1 MNDRITKIE
10 DVMGAGANPST
21 PHHEQDHAS
30 PSALVRHSCMLAGD
44 GALTADC
51 AAHILAAGH
60 SLEAIL
66 SSDER
71 LRAWAAR
78 HGVPCAASAEA
89 LDAALATRGIDW
101 LFTVDSEPALP
112 AALLE
117 RVRRGRFAYRHAPPS
132 SRADAAPH
140 AIASALLAR
149 QTHHAAGWHAVDAR
163 GQAGPAAI
171 SCPVAIDAEDTTRS
185 LTLKCE
191 QAAKAGFVELLAALD
206 RGTLPA
212 FAESPHES
220 PQQPRDDVPAAPGRL
235 PAGAYLDWRDS
246 AQALCTLVRAL
257 DFGEHR
263 PNPLGCAKLLLGD
276 GQSVR
281 LSRIERLDR
290 RSGLPAGSLVALRED
305 GWQVASGSEDLL
317 IGGFTTLEGEPRLPQ
332 ALADEAGLSEGARLA
347 SLSEAQTSALLE
359 TRQALAD
366 REAFWAARLARRAAL
381 QLPFERAASH
391 AAPQWT
397 ASRWQAWLADRASP
411 PRTGE
416 LLALFAVYLAR
427 LTGESTLQLGWR
439 AAHEPAALRTLGYLA
454 PIVPIELSIDAA
466 QTWSSV
472 LSNVAAE
479 LAQLGRNPGFA
490 RDLVNR
496 YPELRSPASANS
508 ADRWT
513 IGLHLL
519 DQDAE
524 PDESTVDAG
533 VAGTLLTLQVR
544 ADGAF
549 RWIHD
554 ADRLDAEQIERMSTH
569 LRELAQS
576 LSDANGADMPVGQA
590 RLLPEAERALLLHEW
605 NATSTPYPE
614 DVCLHQQFEQQV
626 ERTPDAVALV
636 FEEQTLSYAQ
646 LNARANQLAHEL
658 IALGVQPDSRVGI
671 CLQRSSAMV
680 VGLLA
685 ILKAGGAYV
694 PLDPAY
700 PGERLAHILIDAD
713 PGIVLVDTTGR
724 AALGQ
729 DALDG
734 RRLLDPNAPLPER
747 PTSNPVV
754 PGLTSRH
761 LAYVIYTSGSTGKP
775 KGAQNE
781 HRALVNR
788 LDWMQRAYAL
798 DASDR
803 VLQKTPFGFDVS
815 VWEFFWT
822 LLNGATLV
830 VAAPGI
836 QGDPE
841 ALIALIDRQRI
852 TTAHFVPSMLNIFL
866 GTEGVQA
873 CTSLQR
879 LVCSGEAL
887 PVAAIRRCQALLPAA
902 RIHNLYGPTEAAID
916 VTAWTCP
923 PDYAGSTVPIGRP
936 IANTRIYLLD
946 EHGQPVPL
954 GAVGELH
961 IGGVGVARGYL
972 NRPELTAERFVR
984 DPFASDVEAR
994 MYRTGDLARYLPDG
1008 NIEYLGRNDFQV
1020 KIRGFRIE
1028 LGEIEARLAEY
1039 PAVREAV
1046 VLALGE
1052 GADKRLVA
1060 YVVAEHDEQL
1070 IGAIRDH
1077 LAALLPDYMVPTAF
1091 VRLDALPLSPNGKLD
1106 RRALPAPD
1114 SSALARQVYEAPQG
1128 EIECA
1133 LAEIWAELLG
1143 VERVGR
1149 HDSFFALGGHSL
1161 LAVRLTE
1168 QLRQRGLGLAVR
1180 DLFQTS
1186 DLSALARRLEQ
1197 QRGQSREI
1205 QVPDNLITRET
1216 QAITPELLPLV
1227 SLTQPEID
1235 HLVQQVPGGVSAIQ
1249 DIYALS
1255 PLQDG
1260 ILFHHLLATR
1270 GDPYLLIRQVAFAS
1284 REHLDRYLDAV
1295 QQVIAR
1301 HDILRT
1307 AFFWEGLSRPAQVVL
1322 REAPL
1327 ILTELAFDPVD
1338 GPVAE
1343 QLARHF
1349 DPREHR
1355 IDLGQAPLL
1364 RFAAAPDEQGRW
1376 LLIELL
1382 HHLVGDHSTVEILHR
1397 EVRAILAGSA
1407 ARLLPAQP
1415 FRNAIAQARLG
1426 VSQQE
1431 HENFFRAML
1440 ADVDE
1445 PTLPFG
1451 LTEVHLD
1458 GSRLNEAHHTL
1469 PSSLNDRLR
1478 AQARRLGV
1486 SLASLCHLAWA
1497 QVLARAS
1504 GQDRVVFGTVMFGRM
1519 QAGEGA
1525 DQAMGLYINTL
1536 PLRMDLGE
1544 TGVEQAVRDTHAL
1557 LASLID
1563 HEHASLALAQQCSGV
1578 PAGSPLF
1585 SALLNYVHSTVS
1597 VNEDDQA
1604 IGLEFLSVQERSNYP
1619 FSMSVED
1626 FGHALVLIAQLVDP
1640 FDAKRLCAYFEQA
1653 LVSVVEALDGRPSM
1667 PVRQLEILPPEEREL
1682 LLHTW
1687 NATEQAYPAE
1697 LCLHHQFELHAEHT
1711 PDAIALVFED
1721 RAISYA
1727 QLNAQANRL
1736 AHELIALGVQP
1747 DARVALCVERSPALV
1762 IGLLAI
1768 LKAGGA
1774 YLPLD
1779 PAYPPE
1785 RLAYI
1790 LADADPAIVLADAAG
1805 RAALG
1810 HAALDGRRLLDPD
1823 TLPERPASNPVV
1835 PGLTSRHLA
1844 YVIYTSGSTGKPKG
1858 VMVEH
1863 RGTLNL
1869 AQLQRQNFA
1878 ILPSSRIL
1886 QFASCAFDAS
1896 VWEVVM
1902 ALGCGATLYLP
1913 FTALLKDRAALLR
1926 YLAQHRI
1933 THATLP
1939 PALLQGDSAVL
1950 DPELALTLILAG
1962 EAPGPGLFQALAG
1975 HHVVFN
1981 AYGPTESTVCATLWR
1996 CPPGFTGE
2004 TIPIGKPIANTRIYL
2019 LDAHGQ
2025 PVPLG
2030 AVGELHI
2037 GGDGLARGYLN
2048 RPELT
2053 AERFLDDPFDPR
2065 PGARMYRSG
2074 DLARYLPDGN
2084 IVFLGR
2090 NDHQVKIRGFRIELG
2105 EIEARL
2111 AAHPA
2116 VREAV
2121 VLALGEGADKRLVA
2135 YVVAE
2140 HDEQLIGAIR
2150 DHLAAQLP
2158 DYMVPTAFVRLD
2170 ALPLTPNGKLDRRAL
2185 PAPDQSALFRQA
2197 YEAPQGEIESALAE
2211 IWATLLDIERVG
2223 RHDSFFALGGHSLLA
2238 VQLISRIAALGVE
2251 LPLASLFA
2259 SPTLAG
2265 LSSVIA
2271 DRGHQGAIALPP
2283 ITPLARE
2290 GELALSFSQQRLWF
2304 LAQLDGV
2311 SATYHMPLALRL
2323 QGRLDQAAWQRALDT
2338 LLDRH
2343 EALRSVFVTVQG
2355 QPRVRLL
2362 PVGTALP
2369 VTHHDLRGAA
2379 DARQQLQAISSQEVH
2394 AGFDL
2399 EQGPLIRARLIRLS
2413 EDEHAFLLTQHHIVS
2428 DGWSLD
2434 VLLGELQ
2441 ALYHAYLHGRPD
2453 PLAPLAIQ
2461 YPDYA
2466 AWQRQWLTGERL
2478 QAQVDYWRDTL
2489 ADAPVL
2495 LDLPTDRPRPAQQSF
2510 VGAHVPVRFDAE
2522 LTQALRRLAQ
2532 THGVTPYMIVMAAWA
2547 AVLARLSGQQDIV
2560 IGTPSANRNRQEVEP
2575 LIGFFVNTLALRLDL
2590 SGAPDAATLLAR
2602 VRQAALAAQDHQDLP
2617 FEQVVEIVNP
2627 PRNLGH
2633 APLFQVMF
2641 AWQSRQGASLDLPG
2655 LEATPLPLAY
2665 DAVNFDLEL
2674 ALEESGHDITG
2685 TLNYSTAL
2693 FEQDTI
2699 ERQLV
2704 YLRAML
2710 LAMVR
2715 DEARAVDSFDI
2726 LPPEERELL
2735 HTWNATEQAYP
2746 AELCLHHQFELHAEH
2761 TPDAIALV
2769 FEDRAISYAQL
2780 NAQANRLAHE
2790 LIALGVQP
2798 DARVALC
2805 VERSPALVIGL
2816 LAILKAGGAYLP
2828 LDPAYPPERL
2838 AYILADADP
2847 AIVLAD
2853 AAGRAA
2859 LGHAALDGRR
2869 LLDPDTLPERPASN
2883 PVVPG
2888 LTSRHLAYVI
2898 YTSGSTGKPKG
2909 VMVEH
2914 RGTLNLAQLQR
2925 QNFAILPSSRILQF
2939 ASCAFDASVWEVV
2952 MALGCG
2958 ATLYLPFTALLKD
2971 RAALL
2976 RYLAQHRITH
2986 ATLPPA
2992 LLQGDSAVLDPEL
3005 ALTLILAGEAPGPG
3019 LFQALAGHHVV
3030 FNAYGPTESTVCA
3043 TLWRC
3048 PPGFTG
3054 ETIPIGKPIANTR
3067 IYLLDAHGQPVPLG
3081 AVGELHIGGDGLARG
3096 YLNRPELTA
3105 ERFLDDPFD
3114 PRPGA
3119 RMYRSGDLAR
3129 YLPDGNIVFLGRND
3143 HQVKIRGFRIEL
3155 GEIEARLAAHPA
3167 VREAVVLALGE
3178 GADKRLVAYVVAEHD
3193 EQLIGAIRDHL
3204 AAQLPDYMVP
3214 TAFVRLDALPL
3225 TPNGKLDRRALPA
3238 PDQSALFRQAY
3249 EAPQGEIESALAEI
3263 WATLLDIERVGRHDS
3278 FFALGGHSLLAVQLT
3293 ERLRQR
3299 GLSLAVRDLF
3309 QAPVLSALAQ
3319 RLEQQRGQSREIQ
3332 VPDNLITRDTEA
3344 ITPELLPLI
3353 SLTQP
3358 EIDHLVQQ
3366 VPGGVSAIQDIYALS
3381 PLQDGILFHHLLATR
3396 GDPYLLILQV
3406 AFASREHLDRYLDAV
3421 QLVIARHDV
3430 LRTAFVWE
3438 GLSRPAQVV
3447 WRDAPLAFT
3456 ELSLDP
3462 ADGPVAE
3469 QLARRFDPREHRI
3482 DLGQAPLL
3490 RFAAARDEQ
3499 GRWLLVE
3506 LLHHLIGDHS
3516 TMEILHREVQAILAG
3531 RADQLSP
3538 PQPFR
3543 NLVAQAHLGVSQQ
3556 EHEAFFRAMLADVEE
3571 PTLPFGLTEVHL
3583 DGSRVIE
3590 AQRMLPQALNDRL
3603 RAQARR
3609 LGVSLASLC
3618 HLAWA
3623 QVLARASG
3631 QDRVVFGTVLFGRMQ
3646 GGAGADQAMGLFI
3659 NTLPLRVDLDD
3670 TGVEQAVHDTH
3681 ALLASLLDHEHAS
3694 LALAQR
3700 CSGVPAGS
3708 PLFSALLN
3716 YRHNVVAVEQENAE
3730 SGIDFLHG
3738 EERTNYPLT
3747 LAVEDFG
3754 NALGVTTQVVDRLDA
3769 ERVGNYL
3776 VQALESLAEALDR
3789 TPALPVRQLEILPPE
3804 ERALLLDAW
3813 NPGRDTPAE
3822 ASCVHRHIERQAERT
3837 PDAAALVFEEQ
3848 TLSYAQLNA
3857 QANQLAHELIALGV
3871 RPDSRVALCVERS
3884 IAMVVGLLAVLKA
3897 GGAYVPLDPAYP
3909 GERLAHILADADP
3922 DIVLVDAAG
3931 RAALGE
3937 AALAGRRQLDPNAL
3951 PDRPATNPV
3960 VPGLTSRHLAYVIY
3974 TSGSTGTPKGV
3985 MVEHRGLANL
3995 MSWYLGEVGLGAED
4009 TVLIV
4014 TSHNFDLTQKNLL
4027 GPLMVG
4033 GSLHLARPRFEP
4045 ASILAQIRGEG
4056 IDHLNLSPSAF
4067 HALIDA
4073 DTGHDLARLRRVVL
4087 GGEPI
4092 QAAKLAGI
4100 AAPRPVFVNSYGP
4113 TECSD
4118 VAGWHVLSPELETY
4132 HDAPVPLGKP
4142 IPHARI
4148 HLLDAHGRLV
4158 PLGVP
4163 GELCIGGVGVA
4174 RGYLNRPELTAER
4187 FVRDPFASD
4196 VEARMY
4202 RTGDLARYLPDGNLE
4217 YLGRNDFQ
4225 VKIRGFRIELGE
4237 IEARLAEYPAVR
4249 EAVVLA
4255 LGEGADKRLVA
4266 YVVAEHDEQLI
4277 GAIRDHL
4284 AALLPDYMVPT
4295 AFVRLDALPLSPNG
4309 KLDRRALPAPD
4320 SSALARQ
4327 VYEAPQGEIECA
4339 LAEIWAELLGVERVG
4354 RHDSFFALGG
4364 HSLLAVR
4371 LTEQLR
4377 QRGLGLA
4384 VRDLFQTS
4392 DLSALAQRLEQQ
4404 RGQSREIQVPDNLIT
4419 RETQAITP
4427 ELLPLVSLTQPEIDH
4442 LVQQVPGGVSAIQ
4455 DIYALSPLQD
4465 GILFHHLLATRGDP
4479 YLLIRQV
4486 AFASREHLDRY
4497 LDAVQQVIARH
4508 DILRTAFFWEGLSRP
4523 AQVVLREAPLIL
4535 TELAFDPVDGPVA
4548 EQLARHFDPREHRID
4563 LGQAPLLRFAAARD
4577 EQGRWLL
4584 IELLH
4589 HLVGDHSTTE
4599 ILHREVQ
4606 AILAQRTAQLPSPK
4620 PFRNLVAQAHLGVS
4634 RQEHETFFRAMLADV
4649 EEPTLPFGLT
4659 EVHLDGSRVI
4669 EAHRM
4674 LPQALNDRLRM
4685 QARRLGVSLAS
4696 LCHLAWAQVLA
4707 RASGQDRVVFGTV
4720 MFGRMQGGAGADQA
4734 MGLFINTLPL
4744 RMDLGE
4750 TGVEQA
4756 VRHTHTL
4763 LASLIDHEHASL
4775 ALAQQCSG
4783 VPAGSPLFSALLN
4796 YRHNVVAVDQEN
4808 ADSGIEFLHA
4818 EERTNYPL
4826 TLSVE
4831 DFGDS
4836 LGLTA
4841 QVVDTLDAA
4850 RVNAYLAQAL
4860 ASLAD
4865 ALDETPALP
4874 VRQLEILPPE
4884 ERALL
4889 LNNWNEAARRFA
4901 SDRCSHQQFERQAER
4916 TPDAVALVFEEQT
4929 LSYAQLNARANR
4941 LAHELIA
4948 LGVQPDTRI
4957 ALSVERSPAIVIGLL
4972 AILKAGGAYVPLD
4985 PVYPGE
4991 RLAHILA
4998 DADPAIVLADAAGRA
5013 ALGEAALAGRH
5024 VLDPNAL
5031 PERPAG
5037 NPSVPGLAS
5046 HHLAYVIYTSGSTGK
5061 PKGVMVEHRQV
5072 ERLFDATAH
5081 WYRFDERDVWCLF
5094 HSFAFDFSVW
5104 EIWGALRHGGT
5115 LLIVPHPV
5123 ARSPEAFHRLVCR
5136 HGVTVLN
5143 QTPSAFKTFI
5153 AAARQ
5158 NPLPDR
5164 LRYVVFGGE
5173 ALEPSILQSW
5183 YAGRDANPPQLV
5195 NMYGITE
5202 TTVHVTYR
5210 ALGPS
5215 DAQQGG
5221 SPIGRPIPDL
5231 RLYLLDAHRQ
5241 PVPLGAVGELHVGGD
5256 GVARGYLNRPE
5267 LNAERFLDDPFVGQA
5282 DARMYRTGDLAR
5294 YLPDGSLVFL
5304 GRNDHQVKIRGFRIE
5319 LGEIEARLAAHPAV
5333 REAVVLALG
5342 EAADKRLVAYVVAG
5356 HDPLLAGALRDH
5368 LAAQLPDYMVP
5379 AAFVRLDALPLTP
5392 NGKLDSRA
5400 LPAPDQA
5407 ALASQAYEAPEGET
5421 ECALAAIWAELLE
5434 VERVGRHDS
5443 FFALGGHSLL
5453 AVRLIEELRKAF
5465 GVKFHLATL
5474 YQQPLLAQLADAL
5487 ISLQIAQYADGD
5499 IEDLEQE
5506 LGSLS
5511 DDDLLKILSAGT

>member
-466 QTWSSV
+466 QTWSPV

-490 RDLVNR
+490 RDLVDR

-554 ADRLDAEQIERMSTH
+554 ANRLDAEQIERMSTH

-734 RRLLDPNAPLPER
+734 RRLLDPDAPLPER

-879 LVCSGEAL
+879 VICSGEAL

-984 DPFASDVEAR
+984 DPFAGHADAR

-1060 YVVAEHDEQL
+1060 YVVAEHDESL

-1077 LAALLPDYMVPTAF
+1077 LAAQLPDYMVPTAF

-1186 DLSALARRLEQ
+1186 DLSALAQRLEQ

-1364 RFAAAPDEQGRW
+1364 RFAAAPDEQDRW

-1711 PDAIALVFED
+1711 PDAVALVFED

-1736 AHELIALGVQP
+1736 AHELIALGVRP
-1747 DARVALCVERSPALV
+1747 DSRVALCVERSPAIV

-1869 AQLQRQNFA
+1869 AQFQRQNFT

-1926 YLAQHRI
+1926 YLEQHRI

-2111 AAHPA
+2111 AAHSA

-2121 VLALGEGADKRLVA
+2121 VLA
-2135 YVVAE
+2135 
-2140 HDEQLIGAIR
+2140 I
-2150 DHLAAQLP
+2150 
-2158 DYMVPTAFVRLD
+2158 
-2170 ALPLTPNGKLDRRAL
+2170 
-2185 PAPDQSALFRQA
+2185 
-2197 YEAPQGEIESALAE
+2197 
-2211 IWATLLDIERVG
+2211 
-2223 RHDSFFALGGHSLLA
+2223 
-2238 VQLISRIAALGVE
+2238 
-2251 LPLASLFA
+2251 
-2259 SPTLAG
+2259 
-2265 LSSVIA
+2265 
-2271 DRGHQGAIALPP
+2271 
-2283 ITPLARE
+2283 
-2290 GELALSFSQQRLWF
+2290 
-2304 LAQLDGV
+2304 
-2311 SATYHMPLALRL
+2311 
-2323 QGRLDQAAWQRALDT
+2323 
-2338 LLDRH
+2338 
-2343 EALRSVFVTVQG
+2343 
-2355 QPRVRLL
+2355 
-2362 PVGTALP
+2362 
-2369 VTHHDLRGAA
+2369 
-2379 DARQQLQAISSQEVH
+2379 
-2394 AGFDL
+2394 
-2399 EQGPLIRARLIRLS
+2399 
-2413 EDEHAFLLTQHHIVS
+2413 
-2428 DGWSLD
+2428 
-2434 VLLGELQ
+2434 
-2441 ALYHAYLHGRPD
+2441 
-2453 PLAPLAIQ
+2453 
-2461 YPDYA
+2461 
-2466 AWQRQWLTGERL
+2466 
-2478 QAQVDYWRDTL
+2478 
-2489 ADAPVL
+2489 
-2495 LDLPTDRPRPAQQSF
+2495 
-2510 VGAHVPVRFDAE
+2510 
-2522 LTQALRRLAQ
+2522 
-2532 THGVTPYMIVMAAWA
+2532 
-2547 AVLARLSGQQDIV
+2547 
-2560 IGTPSANRNRQEVEP
+2560 
-2575 LIGFFVNTLALRLDL
+2575 
-2590 SGAPDAATLLAR
+2590 
-2602 VRQAALAAQDHQDLP
+2602 
-2617 FEQVVEIVNP
+2617 
-2627 PRNLGH
+2627 
-2633 APLFQVMF
+2633 
-2641 AWQSRQGASLDLPG
+2641 
-2655 LEATPLPLAY
+2655 
-2665 DAVNFDLEL
+2665 
-2674 ALEESGHDITG
+2674 
-2685 TLNYSTAL
+2685 
-2693 FEQDTI
+2693 
-2699 ERQLV
+2699 
-2704 YLRAML
+2704 
-2710 LAMVR
+2710 
-2715 DEARAVDSFDI
+2715 
-2726 LPPEERELL
+2726 
-2735 HTWNATEQAYP
+2735 
-2746 AELCLHHQFELHAEH
+2746 
-2761 TPDAIALV
+2761 
-2769 FEDRAISYAQL
+2769 
-2780 NAQANRLAHE
+2780 
-2790 LIALGVQP
+2790 
-2798 DARVALC
+2798 
-2805 VERSPALVIGL
+2805 
-2816 LAILKAGGAYLP
+2816 
-2828 LDPAYPPERL
+2828 
-2838 AYILADADP
+2838 
-2847 AIVLAD
+2847 
-2853 AAGRAA
+2853 
-2859 LGHAALDGRR
+2859 
-2869 LLDPDTLPERPASN
+2869 
-2883 PVVPG
+2883 
-2888 LTSRHLAYVI
+2888 
-2898 YTSGSTGKPKG
+2898 
-2909 VMVEH
+2909 
-2914 RGTLNLAQLQR
+2914 
-2925 QNFAILPSSRILQF
+2925 
-2939 ASCAFDASVWEVV
+2939 
-2952 MALGCG
+2952 
-2958 ATLYLPFTALLKD
+2958 
-2971 RAALL
+2971 
-2976 RYLAQHRITH
+2976 
-2986 ATLPPA
+2986 
-2992 LLQGDSAVLDPEL
+2992 
-3005 ALTLILAGEAPGPG
+3005 
-3019 LFQALAGHHVV
+3019 
-3030 FNAYGPTESTVCA
+3030 
-3043 TLWRC
+3043 
-3048 PPGFTG
+3048 
-3054 ETIPIGKPIANTR
+3054 
-3067 IYLLDAHGQPVPLG
+3067 
-3081 AVGELHIGGDGLARG
+3081 
-3096 YLNRPELTA
+3096 
-3105 ERFLDDPFD
+3105 
-3114 PRPGA
+3114 
-3119 RMYRSGDLAR
+3119 
-3129 YLPDGNIVFLGRND
+3129 
-3143 HQVKIRGFRIEL
+3143 
-3155 GEIEARLAAHPA
+3155 
-3167 VREAVVLALGE
+3167 GE

-3571 PTLPFGLTEVHL
+3571 PTLPFGLIEVHL

-3590 AQRMLPQALNDRL
+3590 AQRILPQALNDRL

-3694 LALAQR
+3694 LALAQQ

-3884 IAMVVGLLAVLKA
+3884 IAMVVGLLAVIKA

-3995 MSWYLGEVGLGAED
+3995 MSWYLGEVGLGAQD

-4187 FVRDPFASD
+4187 FVRDPFVSD
-4196 VEARMY
+4196 ANARMY
-4202 RTGDLARYLPDGNLE
+4202 RTGDLARYLPDGNIE

-4249 EAVVLA
+4249 EA
-4255 LGEGADKRLVA
+4255 
-4266 YVVAEHDEQLI
+4266 
-4277 GAIRDHL
+4277 
-4284 AALLPDYMVPT
+4284 
-4295 AFVRLDALPLSPNG
+4295 
-4309 KLDRRALPAPD
+4309 
-4320 SSALARQ
+4320 
-4327 VYEAPQGEIECA
+4327 
-4339 LAEIWAELLGVERVG
+4339 
-4354 RHDSFFALGG
+4354 
-4364 HSLLAVR
+4364 
-4371 LTEQLR
+4371 
-4377 QRGLGLA
+4377 
-4384 VRDLFQTS
+4384 
-4392 DLSALAQRLEQQ
+4392 
-4404 RGQSREIQVPDNLIT
+4404 
-4419 RETQAITP
+4419 
-4427 ELLPLVSLTQPEIDH
+4427 
-4442 LVQQVPGGVSAIQ
+4442 
-4455 DIYALSPLQD
+4455 
-4465 GILFHHLLATRGDP
+4465 
-4479 YLLIRQV
+4479 
-4486 AFASREHLDRY
+4486 
-4497 LDAVQQVIARH
+4497 
-4508 DILRTAFFWEGLSRP
+4508 
-4523 AQVVLREAPLIL
+4523 
-4535 TELAFDPVDGPVA
+4535 
-4548 EQLARHFDPREHRID
+4548 
-4563 LGQAPLLRFAAARD
+4563 
-4577 EQGRWLL
+4577 
-4584 IELLH
+4584 
-4589 HLVGDHSTTE
+4589 
-4599 ILHREVQ
+4599 
-4606 AILAQRTAQLPSPK
+4606 
-4620 PFRNLVAQAHLGVS
+4620 
-4634 RQEHETFFRAMLADV
+4634 
-4649 EEPTLPFGLT
+4649 
-4659 EVHLDGSRVI
+4659 
-4669 EAHRM
+4669 
-4674 LPQALNDRLRM
+4674 
-4685 QARRLGVSLAS
+4685 
-4696 LCHLAWAQVLA
+4696 
-4707 RASGQDRVVFGTV
+4707 
-4720 MFGRMQGGAGADQA
+4720 
-4734 MGLFINTLPL
+4734 
-4744 RMDLGE
+4744 
-4750 TGVEQA
+4750 
-4756 VRHTHTL
+4756 
-4763 LASLIDHEHASL
+4763 
-4775 ALAQQCSG
+4775 
-4783 VPAGSPLFSALLN
+4783 
-4796 YRHNVVAVDQEN
+4796 
-4808 ADSGIEFLHA
+4808 
-4818 EERTNYPL
+4818 
-4826 TLSVE
+4826 
-4831 DFGDS
+4831 
-4836 LGLTA
+4836 
-4841 QVVDTLDAA
+4841 
-4850 RVNAYLAQAL
+4850 
-4860 ASLAD
+4860 
-4865 ALDETPALP
+4865 
-4874 VRQLEILPPE
+4874 
-4884 ERALL
+4884 
-4889 LNNWNEAARRFA
+4889 
-4901 SDRCSHQQFERQAER
+4901 
-4916 TPDAVALVFEEQT
+4916 
-4929 LSYAQLNARANR
+4929 
-4941 LAHELIA
+4941 
-4948 LGVQPDTRI
+4948 
-4957 ALSVERSPAIVIGLL
+4957 
-4972 AILKAGGAYVPLD
+4972 
-4985 PVYPGE
+4985 
-4991 RLAHILA
+4991 
-4998 DADPAIVLADAAGRA
+4998 
-5013 ALGEAALAGRH
+5013 
-5024 VLDPNAL
+5024 
-5031 PERPAG
+5031 
-5037 NPSVPGLAS
+5037 
-5046 HHLAYVIYTSGSTGK
+5046 
-5061 PKGVMVEHRQV
+5061 
-5072 ERLFDATAH
+5072 
-5081 WYRFDERDVWCLF
+5081 
-5094 HSFAFDFSVW
+5094 
-5104 EIWGALRHGGT
+5104 
-5115 LLIVPHPV
+5115 
-5123 ARSPEAFHRLVCR
+5123 
-5136 HGVTVLN
+5136 
-5143 QTPSAFKTFI
+5143 
-5153 AAARQ
+5153 
-5158 NPLPDR
+5158 
-5164 LRYVVFGGE
+5164 
-5173 ALEPSILQSW
+5173 
-5183 YAGRDANPPQLV
+5183 
-5195 NMYGITE
+5195 
-5202 TTVHVTYR
+5202 
-5210 ALGPS
+5210 
-5215 DAQQGG
+5215 
-5221 SPIGRPIPDL
+5221 
-5231 RLYLLDAHRQ
+5231 
-5241 PVPLGAVGELHVGGD
+5241 
-5256 GVARGYLNRPE
+5256 
-5267 LNAERFLDDPFVGQA
+5267 
-5282 DARMYRTGDLAR
+5282 
-5294 YLPDGSLVFL
+5294 
-5304 GRNDHQVKIRGFRIE
+5304 
-5319 LGEIEARLAAHPAV
+5319 
-5333 REAVVLALG
+5333 
-5342 EAADKRLVAYVVAG
+5342 
-5356 HDPLLAGALRDH
+5356 
-5368 LAAQLPDYMVP
+5368 
-5379 AAFVRLDALPLTP
+5379 
-5392 NGKLDSRA
+5392 
-5400 LPAPDQA
+5400 
-5407 ALASQAYEAPEGET
+5407 
-5421 ECALAAIWAELLE
+5421 
-5434 VERVGRHDS
+5434 
-5443 FFALGGHSLL
+5443 
-5453 AVRLIEELRKAF
+5453 
-5465 GVKFHLATL
+5465 
-5474 YQQPLLAQLADAL
+5474 
-5487 ISLQIAQYADGD
+5487 
-5499 IEDLEQE
+5499 
-5506 LGSLS
+5506 
-5511 DDDLLKILSAGT
+5511 

>member
-71 LRAWAAR
+71 LRAWATR

-263 PNPLGCAKLLLGD
+263 PNPLGRAKLLLGD

-490 RDLVNR
+490 RDLVDR

-554 ADRLDAEQIERMSTH
+554 ANRLDAEQIERMSTH

-713 PGIVLVDTTGR
+713 PSIVLVDTTGR

-734 RRLLDPNAPLPER
+734 RRLLDPDAPLPER

-984 DPFASDVEAR
+984 DPFAGHADAR

-1028 LGEIEARLAEY
+1028 LGEIEARLVEY

-1060 YVVAEHDEQL
+1060 YVVAKHDEQL

-1077 LAALLPDYMVPTAF
+1077 LAAQLPDYMVPTAF

-1114 SSALARQVYEAPQG
+1114 SSALARQAYEAPQG
-1128 EIECA
+1128 EIECV

-1186 DLSALARRLEQ
+1186 DLSALAQRLEQ

-1711 PDAIALVFED
+1711 PDAVALVFED

-1736 AHELIALGVQP
+1736 AHELIALGVRP
-1747 DARVALCVERSPALV
+1747 DSRVALCVERSPALV

-1869 AQLQRQNFA
+1869 AQLQRQNFT

-1902 ALGCGATLYLP
+1902 ALGCGTTLYLP

-1962 EAPGPGLFQALAG
+1962 EAPGPGLFQALAE

-2053 AERFLDDPFDPR
+2053 
-2065 PGARMYRSG
+2065 
-2074 DLARYLPDGN
+2074 
-2084 IVFLGR
+2084 
-2090 NDHQVKIRGFRIELG
+2090 
-2105 EIEARL
+2105 
-2111 AAHPA
+2111 
-2116 VREAV
+2116 
-2121 VLALGEGADKRLVA
+2121 
-2135 YVVAE
+2135 
-2140 HDEQLIGAIR
+2140 
-2150 DHLAAQLP
+2150 
-2158 DYMVPTAFVRLD
+2158 T
-2170 ALPLTPNGKLDRRAL
+2170 
-2185 PAPDQSALFRQA
+2185 
-2197 YEAPQGEIESALAE
+2197 
-2211 IWATLLDIERVG
+2211 
-2223 RHDSFFALGGHSLLA
+2223 
-2238 VQLISRIAALGVE
+2238 
-2251 LPLASLFA
+2251 
-2259 SPTLAG
+2259 
-2265 LSSVIA
+2265 
-2271 DRGHQGAIALPP
+2271 
-2283 ITPLARE
+2283 
-2290 GELALSFSQQRLWF
+2290 
-2304 LAQLDGV
+2304 
-2311 SATYHMPLALRL
+2311 
-2323 QGRLDQAAWQRALDT
+2323 
-2338 LLDRH
+2338 
-2343 EALRSVFVTVQG
+2343 
-2355 QPRVRLL
+2355 
-2362 PVGTALP
+2362 
-2369 VTHHDLRGAA
+2369 
-2379 DARQQLQAISSQEVH
+2379 
-2394 AGFDL
+2394 
-2399 EQGPLIRARLIRLS
+2399 
-2413 EDEHAFLLTQHHIVS
+2413 
-2428 DGWSLD
+2428 
-2434 VLLGELQ
+2434 
-2441 ALYHAYLHGRPD
+2441 
-2453 PLAPLAIQ
+2453 
-2461 YPDYA
+2461 
-2466 AWQRQWLTGERL
+2466 
-2478 QAQVDYWRDTL
+2478 
-2489 ADAPVL
+2489 
-2495 LDLPTDRPRPAQQSF
+2495 
-2510 VGAHVPVRFDAE
+2510 
-2522 LTQALRRLAQ
+2522 
-2532 THGVTPYMIVMAAWA
+2532 
-2547 AVLARLSGQQDIV
+2547 
-2560 IGTPSANRNRQEVEP
+2560 
-2575 LIGFFVNTLALRLDL
+2575 
-2590 SGAPDAATLLAR
+2590 
-2602 VRQAALAAQDHQDLP
+2602 
-2617 FEQVVEIVNP
+2617 
-2627 PRNLGH
+2627 
-2633 APLFQVMF
+2633 
-2641 AWQSRQGASLDLPG
+2641 
-2655 LEATPLPLAY
+2655 
-2665 DAVNFDLEL
+2665 
-2674 ALEESGHDITG
+2674 
-2685 TLNYSTAL
+2685 
-2693 FEQDTI
+2693 
-2699 ERQLV
+2699 
-2704 YLRAML
+2704 
-2710 LAMVR
+2710 
-2715 DEARAVDSFDI
+2715 
-2726 LPPEERELL
+2726 
-2735 HTWNATEQAYP
+2735 
-2746 AELCLHHQFELHAEH
+2746 
-2761 TPDAIALV
+2761 
-2769 FEDRAISYAQL
+2769 
-2780 NAQANRLAHE
+2780 
-2790 LIALGVQP
+2790 
-2798 DARVALC
+2798 
-2805 VERSPALVIGL
+2805 
-2816 LAILKAGGAYLP
+2816 
-2828 LDPAYPPERL
+2828 
-2838 AYILADADP
+2838 
-2847 AIVLAD
+2847 
-2853 AAGRAA
+2853 
-2859 LGHAALDGRR
+2859 
-2869 LLDPDTLPERPASN
+2869 
-2883 PVVPG
+2883 
-2888 LTSRHLAYVI
+2888 
-2898 YTSGSTGKPKG
+2898 
-2909 VMVEH
+2909 
-2914 RGTLNLAQLQR
+2914 
-2925 QNFAILPSSRILQF
+2925 
-2939 ASCAFDASVWEVV
+2939 
-2952 MALGCG
+2952 
-2958 ATLYLPFTALLKD
+2958 
-2971 RAALL
+2971 
-2976 RYLAQHRITH
+2976 
-2986 ATLPPA
+2986 
-2992 LLQGDSAVLDPEL
+2992 
-3005 ALTLILAGEAPGPG
+3005 
-3019 LFQALAGHHVV
+3019 
-3030 FNAYGPTESTVCA
+3030 
-3043 TLWRC
+3043 
-3048 PPGFTG
+3048 
-3054 ETIPIGKPIANTR
+3054 
-3067 IYLLDAHGQPVPLG
+3067 
-3081 AVGELHIGGDGLARG
+3081 
-3096 YLNRPELTA
+3096 

-3332 VPDNLITRDTEA
+3332 VPDNLITRETQA

-3456 ELSLDP
+3456 ELILDP

-3556 EHEAFFRAMLADVEE
+3556 EHEAFFCAMLADVEE

-4187 FVRDPFASD
+4187 FVRDPFAND
-4196 VEARMY
+4196 ADARMY
-4202 RTGDLARYLPDGNLE
+4202 RTGDLARYLPDGNIE

-4266 YVVAEHDEQLI
+4266 YVVAEHDESLI

-4284 AALLPDYMVPT
+4284 AAQLPDYMVPT

-4327 VYEAPQGEIECA
+4327 AYEAPQGEIECA

-4392 DLSALAQRLEQQ
+4392 DLSALARRLEQQ

-4419 RETQAITP
+4419 RETQAIAP

-4563 LGQAPLLRFAAARD
+4563 LGQAPLLRFAAAPD

-4606 AILAQRTAQLPSPK
+4606 AILAQRTAQLPSPQ

-4674 LPQALNDRLRM
+4674 LPQALNDRLRA

-4860 ASLAD
+4860 ASLAN

-4998 DADPAIVLADAAGRA
+4998 DADPAIVLADATGRA

-5115 LLIVPHPV
+5115 LLIVPHSV

-5267 LNAERFLDDPFVGQA
+5267 LTAERFVHDPFAGDA
-5282 DARMYRTGDLAR
+5282 IARMYRTGDLAR
-5294 YLPDGSLVFL
+5294 YLPDGNLEYL

-5319 LGEIEARLAAHPAV
+5319 LGEIEARLANHPAV

>member
-1 MNDRITKIE
+1 M
-10 DVMGAGANPST
+10 
-21 PHHEQDHAS
+21 
-30 PSALVRHSCMLAGD
+30 
-44 GALTADC
+44 
-51 AAHILAAGH
+51 
-60 SLEAIL
+60 
-66 SSDER
+66 
-71 LRAWAAR
+71 
-78 HGVPCAASAEA
+78 
-89 LDAALATRGIDW
+89 
-101 LFTVDSEPALP
+101 
-112 AALLE
+112 
-117 RVRRGRFAYRHAPPS
+117 
-132 SRADAAPH
+132 
-140 AIASALLAR
+140 
-149 QTHHAAGWHAVDAR
+149 
-163 GQAGPAAI
+163 
-171 SCPVAIDAEDTTRS
+171 
-185 LTLKCE
+185 
-191 QAAKAGFVELLAALD
+191 
-206 RGTLPA
+206 
-212 FAESPHES
+212 
-220 PQQPRDDVPAAPGRL
+220 
-235 PAGAYLDWRDS
+235 
-246 AQALCTLVRAL
+246 
-257 DFGEHR
+257 
-263 PNPLGCAKLLLGD
+263 
-276 GQSVR
+276 
-281 LSRIERLDR
+281 
-290 RSGLPAGSLVALRED
+290 
-305 GWQVASGSEDLL
+305 
-317 IGGFTTLEGEPRLPQ
+317 
-332 ALADEAGLSEGARLA
+332 
-347 SLSEAQTSALLE
+347 
-359 TRQALAD
+359 
-366 REAFWAARLARRAAL
+366 
-381 QLPFERAASH
+381 
-391 AAPQWT
+391 
-397 ASRWQAWLADRASP
+397 
-411 PRTGE
+411 
-416 LLALFAVYLAR
+416 
-427 LTGESTLQLGWR
+427 
-439 AAHEPAALRTLGYLA
+439 
-454 PIVPIELSIDAA
+454 
-466 QTWSSV
+466 
-472 LSNVAAE
+472 
-479 LAQLGRNPGFA
+479 
-490 RDLVNR
+490 
-496 YPELRSPASANS
+496 
-508 ADRWT
+508 
-513 IGLHLL
+513 
-519 DQDAE
+519 
-524 PDESTVDAG
+524 
-533 VAGTLLTLQVR
+533 
-544 ADGAF
+544 
-549 RWIHD
+549 
-554 ADRLDAEQIERMSTH
+554 
-569 LRELAQS
+569 
-576 LSDANGADMPVGQA
+576 
-590 RLLPEAERALLLHEW
+590 
-605 NATSTPYPE
+605 
-614 DVCLHQQFEQQV
+614 
-626 ERTPDAVALV
+626 
-636 FEEQTLSYAQ
+636 
-646 LNARANQLAHEL
+646 
-658 IALGVQPDSRVGI
+658 
-671 CLQRSSAMV
+671 
-680 VGLLA
+680 
-685 ILKAGGAYV
+685 
-694 PLDPAY
+694 
-700 PGERLAHILIDAD
+700 
-713 PGIVLVDTTGR
+713 
-724 AALGQ
+724 
-729 DALDG
+729 
-734 RRLLDPNAPLPER
+734 
-747 PTSNPVV
+747 
-754 PGLTSRH
+754 
-761 LAYVIYTSGSTGKP
+761 
-775 KGAQNE
+775 
-781 HRALVNR
+781 
-788 LDWMQRAYAL
+788 
-798 DASDR
+798 
-803 VLQKTPFGFDVS
+803 
-815 VWEFFWT
+815 
-822 LLNGATLV
+822 
-830 VAAPGI
+830 
-836 QGDPE
+836 
-841 ALIALIDRQRI
+841 DRQRI

-1028 LGEIEARLAEY
+1028 LGEIEARLVEY

-1046 VLALGE
+1046 VLAIGD

-1060 YVVAEHDEQL
+1060 YVVAKHDEQL

-1077 LAALLPDYMVPTAF
+1077 LAAQLPDYMVPTAF

-1114 SSALARQVYEAPQG
+1114 SSALARQAYEAPQG
-1128 EIECA
+1128 EIECV

-1186 DLSALARRLEQ
+1186 DLSTLAQRLEQ

-1364 RFAAAPDEQGRW
+1364 RFAAARDEQGRW

-1711 PDAIALVFED
+1711 PDAVALVFED

-1736 AHELIALGVQP
+1736 AHELIALGVRP

-1926 YLAQHRI
+1926 YLEQHRI

-2121 VLALGEGADKRLVA
+2121 VLALGEGTDKRLVA

-2338 LLDRH
+2338 LLNRH

-2735 HTWNATEQAYP
+2735 LHTWNATEQAYP
-2746 AELCLHHQFELHAEH
+2746 AELCLHHQFELHAEY
-2761 TPDAIALV
+2761 TPDAVALV

-2798 DARVALC
+2798 DSRVALC

-2976 RYLAQHRITH
+2976 RYLEQHRITH

-3178 GADKRLVAYVVAEHD
+3178 GTDKRLVAYVVAEHD

-3543 NLVAQAHLGVSQQ
+3543 HLVAQAHLGVSQQ

-3951 PDRPATNPV
+3951 HDRPATNPV

-4027 GPLMVG
+4027 GSLMVG

-4202 RTGDLARYLPDGNLE
+4202 RTGDLARYLPDGNIE

-4255 LGEGADKRLVA
+4255 IGDGADKRLVA
-4266 YVVAEHDEQLI
+4266 YVVAKHDEQLI

-4284 AALLPDYMVPT
+4284 AAQLPDYMVPT

-4327 VYEAPQGEIECA
+4327 AYEAPQGEIECA

-4392 DLSALAQRLEQQ
+4392 DLSALARRLEQQ

-4563 LGQAPLLRFAAARD
+4563 LGQAPLLRFAAAPD

-4589 HLVGDHSTTE
+4589 HLIGDHSTTE

-4606 AILAQRTAQLPSPK
+4606 AILAQRTAQLPSPQ

-4707 RASGQDRVVFGTV
+4707 RASGQDRAVFGTV

-4948 LGVQPDTRI
+4948 LGVRPDTRI
-4957 ALSVERSPAIVIGLL
+4957 ALSVERSPAIVVGLL

>member
-1 MNDRITKIE
+1 
-10 DVMGAGANPST
+10 
-21 PHHEQDHAS
+21 
-30 PSALVRHSCMLAGD
+30 MLAGD

>member
-71 LRAWAAR
+71 LRAWATR

-263 PNPLGCAKLLLGD
+263 PNPLGRAKLLLGD

-490 RDLVNR
+490 RDLVDR

-554 ADRLDAEQIERMSTH
+554 ANRLDAEQIERMSTH

-713 PGIVLVDTTGR
+713 PSIVLVDTTGR

-734 RRLLDPNAPLPER
+734 RRLLDPDAPLPER

-984 DPFASDVEAR
+984 DPFAGHADAR

-1028 LGEIEARLAEY
+1028 LGEIEARLVEY

-1060 YVVAEHDEQL
+1060 YVVAKHDEQL

-1077 LAALLPDYMVPTAF
+1077 LAAQLPDYMVPTAF

-1114 SSALARQVYEAPQG
+1114 SSALARQAYEAPQG
-1128 EIECA
+1128 EIECV

-1186 DLSALARRLEQ
+1186 DLSALAQRLEQ

-1711 PDAIALVFED
+1711 PDAVALVFED

-1736 AHELIALGVQP
+1736 AHELIALGVRP
-1747 DARVALCVERSPALV
+1747 DSRVALCVERSPALV

-1869 AQLQRQNFA
+1869 AQLQRQNFT

-1902 ALGCGATLYLP
+1902 ALGCGTTLYLP

-1962 EAPGPGLFQALAG
+1962 EAPGPGLFQALAE

-2053 AERFLDDPFDPR
+2053 
-2065 PGARMYRSG
+2065 
-2074 DLARYLPDGN
+2074 
-2084 IVFLGR
+2084 
-2090 NDHQVKIRGFRIELG
+2090 
-2105 EIEARL
+2105 
-2111 AAHPA
+2111 
-2116 VREAV
+2116 
-2121 VLALGEGADKRLVA
+2121 
-2135 YVVAE
+2135 
-2140 HDEQLIGAIR
+2140 
-2150 DHLAAQLP
+2150 
-2158 DYMVPTAFVRLD
+2158 T
-2170 ALPLTPNGKLDRRAL
+2170 
-2185 PAPDQSALFRQA
+2185 
-2197 YEAPQGEIESALAE
+2197 
-2211 IWATLLDIERVG
+2211 
-2223 RHDSFFALGGHSLLA
+2223 
-2238 VQLISRIAALGVE
+2238 
-2251 LPLASLFA
+2251 
-2259 SPTLAG
+2259 
-2265 LSSVIA
+2265 
-2271 DRGHQGAIALPP
+2271 
-2283 ITPLARE
+2283 
-2290 GELALSFSQQRLWF
+2290 
-2304 LAQLDGV
+2304 
-2311 SATYHMPLALRL
+2311 
-2323 QGRLDQAAWQRALDT
+2323 
-2338 LLDRH
+2338 
-2343 EALRSVFVTVQG
+2343 
-2355 QPRVRLL
+2355 
-2362 PVGTALP
+2362 
-2369 VTHHDLRGAA
+2369 
-2379 DARQQLQAISSQEVH
+2379 
-2394 AGFDL
+2394 
-2399 EQGPLIRARLIRLS
+2399 
-2413 EDEHAFLLTQHHIVS
+2413 
-2428 DGWSLD
+2428 
-2434 VLLGELQ
+2434 
-2441 ALYHAYLHGRPD
+2441 
-2453 PLAPLAIQ
+2453 
-2461 YPDYA
+2461 
-2466 AWQRQWLTGERL
+2466 
-2478 QAQVDYWRDTL
+2478 
-2489 ADAPVL
+2489 
-2495 LDLPTDRPRPAQQSF
+2495 
-2510 VGAHVPVRFDAE
+2510 
-2522 LTQALRRLAQ
+2522 
-2532 THGVTPYMIVMAAWA
+2532 
-2547 AVLARLSGQQDIV
+2547 
-2560 IGTPSANRNRQEVEP
+2560 
-2575 LIGFFVNTLALRLDL
+2575 
-2590 SGAPDAATLLAR
+2590 
-2602 VRQAALAAQDHQDLP
+2602 
-2617 FEQVVEIVNP
+2617 
-2627 PRNLGH
+2627 
-2633 APLFQVMF
+2633 
-2641 AWQSRQGASLDLPG
+2641 
-2655 LEATPLPLAY
+2655 
-2665 DAVNFDLEL
+2665 
-2674 ALEESGHDITG
+2674 
-2685 TLNYSTAL
+2685 
-2693 FEQDTI
+2693 
-2699 ERQLV
+2699 
-2704 YLRAML
+2704 
-2710 LAMVR
+2710 
-2715 DEARAVDSFDI
+2715 
-2726 LPPEERELL
+2726 
-2735 HTWNATEQAYP
+2735 
-2746 AELCLHHQFELHAEH
+2746 
-2761 TPDAIALV
+2761 
-2769 FEDRAISYAQL
+2769 
-2780 NAQANRLAHE
+2780 
-2790 LIALGVQP
+2790 
-2798 DARVALC
+2798 
-2805 VERSPALVIGL
+2805 
-2816 LAILKAGGAYLP
+2816 
-2828 LDPAYPPERL
+2828 
-2838 AYILADADP
+2838 
-2847 AIVLAD
+2847 
-2853 AAGRAA
+2853 
-2859 LGHAALDGRR
+2859 
-2869 LLDPDTLPERPASN
+2869 
-2883 PVVPG
+2883 
-2888 LTSRHLAYVI
+2888 
-2898 YTSGSTGKPKG
+2898 
-2909 VMVEH
+2909 
-2914 RGTLNLAQLQR
+2914 
-2925 QNFAILPSSRILQF
+2925 
-2939 ASCAFDASVWEVV
+2939 
-2952 MALGCG
+2952 
-2958 ATLYLPFTALLKD
+2958 
-2971 RAALL
+2971 
-2976 RYLAQHRITH
+2976 
-2986 ATLPPA
+2986 
-2992 LLQGDSAVLDPEL
+2992 
-3005 ALTLILAGEAPGPG
+3005 
-3019 LFQALAGHHVV
+3019 
-3030 FNAYGPTESTVCA
+3030 
-3043 TLWRC
+3043 
-3048 PPGFTG
+3048 
-3054 ETIPIGKPIANTR
+3054 
-3067 IYLLDAHGQPVPLG
+3067 
-3081 AVGELHIGGDGLARG
+3081 
-3096 YLNRPELTA
+3096 

-3332 VPDNLITRDTEA
+3332 VPDNLITRETQA

-3456 ELSLDP
+3456 ELILDP

-3556 EHEAFFRAMLADVEE
+3556 EHEAFFCAMLADVEE

-4187 FVRDPFASD
+4187 FVRDPFAND
-4196 VEARMY
+4196 ADARMY
-4202 RTGDLARYLPDGNLE
+4202 RTGDLARYLPDGNIE

-4266 YVVAEHDEQLI
+4266 YVVAEHDESLI

-4284 AALLPDYMVPT
+4284 AAQLPDYMVPT

-4327 VYEAPQGEIECA
+4327 AYEAPQGEIECA

-4392 DLSALAQRLEQQ
+4392 DLSALARRLEQQ

-4419 RETQAITP
+4419 RETQAIAP

-4563 LGQAPLLRFAAARD
+4563 LGQAPLLRFAAAPD

-4606 AILAQRTAQLPSPK
+4606 AILAQRTAQLPSPQ

-4674 LPQALNDRLRM
+4674 LPQALNDRLRA

-4860 ASLAD
+4860 ASLAN

-4998 DADPAIVLADAAGRA
+4998 DADPAIVLADATGRA

-5115 LLIVPHPV
+5115 LLIVPHSV

>member
-1 MNDRITKIE
+1 M
-10 DVMGAGANPST
+10 
-21 PHHEQDHAS
+21 
-30 PSALVRHSCMLAGD
+30 
-44 GALTADC
+44 
-51 AAHILAAGH
+51 
-60 SLEAIL
+60 
-66 SSDER
+66 
-71 LRAWAAR
+71 
-78 HGVPCAASAEA
+78 
-89 LDAALATRGIDW
+89 
-101 LFTVDSEPALP
+101 
-112 AALLE
+112 
-117 RVRRGRFAYRHAPPS
+117 
-132 SRADAAPH
+132 
-140 AIASALLAR
+140 
-149 QTHHAAGWHAVDAR
+149 
-163 GQAGPAAI
+163 
-171 SCPVAIDAEDTTRS
+171 
-185 LTLKCE
+185 
-191 QAAKAGFVELLAALD
+191 
-206 RGTLPA
+206 
-212 FAESPHES
+212 
-220 PQQPRDDVPAAPGRL
+220 
-235 PAGAYLDWRDS
+235 
-246 AQALCTLVRAL
+246 
-257 DFGEHR
+257 
-263 PNPLGCAKLLLGD
+263 
-276 GQSVR
+276 
-281 LSRIERLDR
+281 
-290 RSGLPAGSLVALRED
+290 
-305 GWQVASGSEDLL
+305 
-317 IGGFTTLEGEPRLPQ
+317 
-332 ALADEAGLSEGARLA
+332 
-347 SLSEAQTSALLE
+347 
-359 TRQALAD
+359 
-366 REAFWAARLARRAAL
+366 
-381 QLPFERAASH
+381 
-391 AAPQWT
+391 
-397 ASRWQAWLADRASP
+397 
-411 PRTGE
+411 
-416 LLALFAVYLAR
+416 
-427 LTGESTLQLGWR
+427 
-439 AAHEPAALRTLGYLA
+439 
-454 PIVPIELSIDAA
+454 
-466 QTWSSV
+466 
-472 LSNVAAE
+472 
-479 LAQLGRNPGFA
+479 
-490 RDLVNR
+490 
-496 YPELRSPASANS
+496 
-508 ADRWT
+508 
-513 IGLHLL
+513 
-519 DQDAE
+519 
-524 PDESTVDAG
+524 
-533 VAGTLLTLQVR
+533 
-544 ADGAF
+544 
-549 RWIHD
+549 
-554 ADRLDAEQIERMSTH
+554 
-569 LRELAQS
+569 
-576 LSDANGADMPVGQA
+576 
-590 RLLPEAERALLLHEW
+590 
-605 NATSTPYPE
+605 
-614 DVCLHQQFEQQV
+614 
-626 ERTPDAVALV
+626 
-636 FEEQTLSYAQ
+636 
-646 LNARANQLAHEL
+646 
-658 IALGVQPDSRVGI
+658 
-671 CLQRSSAMV
+671 
-680 VGLLA
+680 
-685 ILKAGGAYV
+685 
-694 PLDPAY
+694 
-700 PGERLAHILIDAD
+700 
-713 PGIVLVDTTGR
+713 
-724 AALGQ
+724 
-729 DALDG
+729 
-734 RRLLDPNAPLPER
+734 
-747 PTSNPVV
+747 
-754 PGLTSRH
+754 
-761 LAYVIYTSGSTGKP
+761 
-775 KGAQNE
+775 
-781 HRALVNR
+781 
-788 LDWMQRAYAL
+788 
-798 DASDR
+798 
-803 VLQKTPFGFDVS
+803 
-815 VWEFFWT
+815 
-822 LLNGATLV
+822 
-830 VAAPGI
+830 
-836 QGDPE
+836 
-841 ALIALIDRQRI
+841 
-852 TTAHFVPSMLNIFL
+852 
-866 GTEGVQA
+866 
-873 CTSLQR
+873 
-879 LVCSGEAL
+879 
-887 PVAAIRRCQALLPAA
+887 
-902 RIHNLYGPTEAAID
+902 
-916 VTAWTCP
+916 
-923 PDYAGSTVPIGRP
+923 
-936 IANTRIYLLD
+936 
-946 EHGQPVPL
+946 
-954 GAVGELH
+954 
-961 IGGVGVARGYL
+961 
-972 NRPELTAERFVR
+972 
-984 DPFASDVEAR
+984 
-994 MYRTGDLARYLPDG
+994 
-1008 NIEYLGRNDFQV
+1008 
-1020 KIRGFRIE
+1020 
-1028 LGEIEARLAEY
+1028 
-1039 PAVREAV
+1039 
-1046 VLALGE
+1046 
-1052 GADKRLVA
+1052 
-1060 YVVAEHDEQL
+1060 
-1070 IGAIRDH
+1070 
-1077 LAALLPDYMVPTAF
+1077 
-1091 VRLDALPLSPNGKLD
+1091 
-1106 RRALPAPD
+1106 
-1114 SSALARQVYEAPQG
+1114 
-1128 EIECA
+1128 
-1133 LAEIWAELLG
+1133 
-1143 VERVGR
+1143 
-1149 HDSFFALGGHSL
+1149 
-1161 LAVRLTE
+1161 
-1168 QLRQRGLGLAVR
+1168 
-1180 DLFQTS
+1180 
-1186 DLSALARRLEQ
+1186 
-1197 QRGQSREI
+1197 
-1205 QVPDNLITRET
+1205 
-1216 QAITPELLPLV
+1216 
-1227 SLTQPEID
+1227 
-1235 HLVQQVPGGVSAIQ
+1235 
-1249 DIYALS
+1249 
-1255 PLQDG
+1255 
-1260 ILFHHLLATR
+1260 LFHHLLATR

-1711 PDAIALVFED
+1711 PDAVALVFED

-1736 AHELIALGVQP
+1736 AHELIALGVRP
-1747 DARVALCVERSPALV
+1747 DSRVALCVERSPALV

-1869 AQLQRQNFA
+1869 AQLQRQNFT

-1902 ALGCGATLYLP
+1902 ALGCGTTLYLP

-2111 AAHPA
+2111 AAHSA

-2121 VLALGEGADKRLVA
+2121 VLAIGEGADKRLVA

-2674 ALEESGHDITG
+2674 ALEESGHDIAG

-2735 HTWNATEQAYP
+2735 LHTWNATEQAYP

-2761 TPDAIALV
+2761 TPDAVALV

-2790 LIALGVQP
+2790 LIALGVRP
-2798 DARVALC
+2798 DSRVALC

-2925 QNFAILPSSRILQF
+2925 QNFTILPSSRILQF

-3019 LFQALAGHHVV
+3019 LFQALAEHHVV

-3096 YLNRPELTA
+3096 YLNRPELTT

-3332 VPDNLITRDTEA
+3332 VPDNLITRETQA

-3456 ELSLDP
+3456 ELILDP

-3556 EHEAFFRAMLADVEE
+3556 EHEAFFCAMLADVEE

-4187 FVRDPFASD
+4187 FVRDPFAND
-4196 VEARMY
+4196 ADARMY
-4202 RTGDLARYLPDGNLE
+4202 RTGDLARYLPDGNIE

-4266 YVVAEHDEQLI
+4266 YVVAEHDESLI

-4284 AALLPDYMVPT
+4284 AAQLPDYMVPT

-4327 VYEAPQGEIECA
+4327 AYEAPQGEIECA

-4392 DLSALAQRLEQQ
+4392 DLSALARRLEQQ

-4419 RETQAITP
+4419 RETQAIAP

-4563 LGQAPLLRFAAARD
+4563 LSRAPLLRFAAAPD

-4589 HLVGDHSTTE
+4589 HLIGDHSTTE

-4606 AILAQRTAQLPSPK
+4606 AILAQRTAQLPSPQ

-4674 LPQALNDRLRM
+4674 LPQALNDRLRA

>member
-490 RDLVNR
+490 RDLVDR

-700 PGERLAHILIDAD
+700 PGERLTHILIDAD
-713 PGIVLVDTTGR
+713 PGIVLVDAAGR

-729 DALDG
+729 DALDE
-734 RRLLDPNAPLPER
+734 RHVLDPDALLPER
-747 PTSNPVV
+747 PTSNPAV

-1697 LCLHHQFELHAEHT
+1697 LCLHHQFELHAEYT
-1711 PDAIALVFED
+1711 PDAVALVFED

-1747 DARVALCVERSPALV
+1747 DSRVALCVERSPALV

-1869 AQLQRQNFA
+1869 AQFQRQNFT

-1926 YLAQHRI
+1926 YLEQHRI

-1962 EAPGPGLFQALAG
+1962 EAPGPGLFQALAE

-2030 AVGELHI
+2030 TVGELHI

-2121 VLALGEGADKRLVA
+2121 VLALGEG
-2135 YVVAE
+2135 
-2140 HDEQLIGAIR
+2140 
-2150 DHLAAQLP
+2150 
-2158 DYMVPTAFVRLD
+2158 T
-2170 ALPLTPNGKLDRRAL
+2170 
-2185 PAPDQSALFRQA
+2185 
-2197 YEAPQGEIESALAE
+2197 
-2211 IWATLLDIERVG
+2211 
-2223 RHDSFFALGGHSLLA
+2223 
-2238 VQLISRIAALGVE
+2238 
-2251 LPLASLFA
+2251 
-2259 SPTLAG
+2259 
-2265 LSSVIA
+2265 
-2271 DRGHQGAIALPP
+2271 
-2283 ITPLARE
+2283 
-2290 GELALSFSQQRLWF
+2290 
-2304 LAQLDGV
+2304 
-2311 SATYHMPLALRL
+2311 
-2323 QGRLDQAAWQRALDT
+2323 
-2338 LLDRH
+2338 
-2343 EALRSVFVTVQG
+2343 
-2355 QPRVRLL
+2355 
-2362 PVGTALP
+2362 
-2369 VTHHDLRGAA
+2369 
-2379 DARQQLQAISSQEVH
+2379 
-2394 AGFDL
+2394 
-2399 EQGPLIRARLIRLS
+2399 
-2413 EDEHAFLLTQHHIVS
+2413 
-2428 DGWSLD
+2428 
-2434 VLLGELQ
+2434 
-2441 ALYHAYLHGRPD
+2441 
-2453 PLAPLAIQ
+2453 
-2461 YPDYA
+2461 
-2466 AWQRQWLTGERL
+2466 
-2478 QAQVDYWRDTL
+2478 
-2489 ADAPVL
+2489 
-2495 LDLPTDRPRPAQQSF
+2495 
-2510 VGAHVPVRFDAE
+2510 
-2522 LTQALRRLAQ
+2522 
-2532 THGVTPYMIVMAAWA
+2532 
-2547 AVLARLSGQQDIV
+2547 
-2560 IGTPSANRNRQEVEP
+2560 
-2575 LIGFFVNTLALRLDL
+2575 
-2590 SGAPDAATLLAR
+2590 
-2602 VRQAALAAQDHQDLP
+2602 
-2617 FEQVVEIVNP
+2617 
-2627 PRNLGH
+2627 
-2633 APLFQVMF
+2633 
-2641 AWQSRQGASLDLPG
+2641 
-2655 LEATPLPLAY
+2655 
-2665 DAVNFDLEL
+2665 
-2674 ALEESGHDITG
+2674 
-2685 TLNYSTAL
+2685 
-2693 FEQDTI
+2693 
-2699 ERQLV
+2699 
-2704 YLRAML
+2704 
-2710 LAMVR
+2710 
-2715 DEARAVDSFDI
+2715 
-2726 LPPEERELL
+2726 
-2735 HTWNATEQAYP
+2735 
-2746 AELCLHHQFELHAEH
+2746 
-2761 TPDAIALV
+2761 
-2769 FEDRAISYAQL
+2769 
-2780 NAQANRLAHE
+2780 
-2790 LIALGVQP
+2790 
-2798 DARVALC
+2798 
-2805 VERSPALVIGL
+2805 
-2816 LAILKAGGAYLP
+2816 
-2828 LDPAYPPERL
+2828 
-2838 AYILADADP
+2838 
-2847 AIVLAD
+2847 
-2853 AAGRAA
+2853 
-2859 LGHAALDGRR
+2859 
-2869 LLDPDTLPERPASN
+2869 
-2883 PVVPG
+2883 
-2888 LTSRHLAYVI
+2888 
-2898 YTSGSTGKPKG
+2898 
-2909 VMVEH
+2909 
-2914 RGTLNLAQLQR
+2914 
-2925 QNFAILPSSRILQF
+2925 
-2939 ASCAFDASVWEVV
+2939 
-2952 MALGCG
+2952 
-2958 ATLYLPFTALLKD
+2958 
-2971 RAALL
+2971 
-2976 RYLAQHRITH
+2976 
-2986 ATLPPA
+2986 
-2992 LLQGDSAVLDPEL
+2992 
-3005 ALTLILAGEAPGPG
+3005 
-3019 LFQALAGHHVV
+3019 
-3030 FNAYGPTESTVCA
+3030 
-3043 TLWRC
+3043 
-3048 PPGFTG
+3048 
-3054 ETIPIGKPIANTR
+3054 
-3067 IYLLDAHGQPVPLG
+3067 
-3081 AVGELHIGGDGLARG
+3081 
-3096 YLNRPELTA
+3096 
-3105 ERFLDDPFD
+3105 
-3114 PRPGA
+3114 
-3119 RMYRSGDLAR
+3119 
-3129 YLPDGNIVFLGRND
+3129 
-3143 HQVKIRGFRIEL
+3143 
-3155 GEIEARLAAHPA
+3155 
-3167 VREAVVLALGE
+3167 
-3178 GADKRLVAYVVAEHD
+3178 DKRLVAYVVAEHD

-3694 LALAQR
+3694 LALAQQ

-3884 IAMVVGLLAVLKA
+3884 IAMVVGLLAVIKA

-3995 MSWYLGEVGLGAED
+3995 MSWYLGEVGLGAQD

-4187 FVRDPFASD
+4187 FVRDPFAND
-4196 VEARMY
+4196 ADARMY
-4202 RTGDLARYLPDGNLE
+4202 RTGDLARYLPDGNIE

-4255 LGEGADKRLVA
+4255 LGDGADKRLVA

-4419 RETQAITP
+4419 RETQAIAP

-4563 LGQAPLLRFAAARD
+4563 LSRAPLLRFAAAPD

-4589 HLVGDHSTTE
+4589 HLIGDHSTTE

-4606 AILAQRTAQLPSPK
+4606 AILAQRTAQLPSPQ

-4674 LPQALNDRLRM
+4674 LPQALNDRLRA

>member
-1 MNDRITKIE
+1 
-10 DVMGAGANPST
+10 
-21 PHHEQDHAS
+21 
-30 PSALVRHSCMLAGD
+30 
-44 GALTADC
+44 
-51 AAHILAAGH
+51 
-60 SLEAIL
+60 
-66 SSDER
+66 
-71 LRAWAAR
+71 
-78 HGVPCAASAEA
+78 
-89 LDAALATRGIDW
+89 
-101 LFTVDSEPALP
+101 
-112 AALLE
+112 
-117 RVRRGRFAYRHAPPS
+117 
-132 SRADAAPH
+132 
-140 AIASALLAR
+140 
-149 QTHHAAGWHAVDAR
+149 
-163 GQAGPAAI
+163 
-171 SCPVAIDAEDTTRS
+171 
-185 LTLKCE
+185 
-191 QAAKAGFVELLAALD
+191 
-206 RGTLPA
+206 
-212 FAESPHES
+212 
-220 PQQPRDDVPAAPGRL
+220 
-235 PAGAYLDWRDS
+235 
-246 AQALCTLVRAL
+246 
-257 DFGEHR
+257 
-263 PNPLGCAKLLLGD
+263 
-276 GQSVR
+276 
-281 LSRIERLDR
+281 
-290 RSGLPAGSLVALRED
+290 
-305 GWQVASGSEDLL
+305 
-317 IGGFTTLEGEPRLPQ
+317 
-332 ALADEAGLSEGARLA
+332 
-347 SLSEAQTSALLE
+347 
-359 TRQALAD
+359 
-366 REAFWAARLARRAAL
+366 
-381 QLPFERAASH
+381 
-391 AAPQWT
+391 
-397 ASRWQAWLADRASP
+397 
-411 PRTGE
+411 
-416 LLALFAVYLAR
+416 
-427 LTGESTLQLGWR
+427 
-439 AAHEPAALRTLGYLA
+439 
-454 PIVPIELSIDAA
+454 
-466 QTWSSV
+466 
-472 LSNVAAE
+472 
-479 LAQLGRNPGFA
+479 
-490 RDLVNR
+490 
-496 YPELRSPASANS
+496 
-508 ADRWT
+508 
-513 IGLHLL
+513 
-519 DQDAE
+519 
-524 PDESTVDAG
+524 
-533 VAGTLLTLQVR
+533 
-544 ADGAF
+544 
-549 RWIHD
+549 
-554 ADRLDAEQIERMSTH
+554 
-569 LRELAQS
+569 
-576 LSDANGADMPVGQA
+576 
-590 RLLPEAERALLLHEW
+590 
-605 NATSTPYPE
+605 
-614 DVCLHQQFEQQV
+614 
-626 ERTPDAVALV
+626 
-636 FEEQTLSYAQ
+636 
-646 LNARANQLAHEL
+646 
-658 IALGVQPDSRVGI
+658 
-671 CLQRSSAMV
+671 
-680 VGLLA
+680 
-685 ILKAGGAYV
+685 
-694 PLDPAY
+694 
-700 PGERLAHILIDAD
+700 
-713 PGIVLVDTTGR
+713 
-724 AALGQ
+724 
-729 DALDG
+729 
-734 RRLLDPNAPLPER
+734 
-747 PTSNPVV
+747 
-754 PGLTSRH
+754 
-761 LAYVIYTSGSTGKP
+761 
-775 KGAQNE
+775 
-781 HRALVNR
+781 
-788 LDWMQRAYAL
+788 
-798 DASDR
+798 
-803 VLQKTPFGFDVS
+803 
-815 VWEFFWT
+815 
-822 LLNGATLV
+822 
-830 VAAPGI
+830 
-836 QGDPE
+836 
-841 ALIALIDRQRI
+841 
-852 TTAHFVPSMLNIFL
+852 
-866 GTEGVQA
+866 
-873 CTSLQR
+873 
-879 LVCSGEAL
+879 
-887 PVAAIRRCQALLPAA
+887 
-902 RIHNLYGPTEAAID
+902 
-916 VTAWTCP
+916 
-923 PDYAGSTVPIGRP
+923 
-936 IANTRIYLLD
+936 
-946 EHGQPVPL
+946 
-954 GAVGELH
+954 
-961 IGGVGVARGYL
+961 
-972 NRPELTAERFVR
+972 
-984 DPFASDVEAR
+984 
-994 MYRTGDLARYLPDG
+994 
-1008 NIEYLGRNDFQV
+1008 
-1020 KIRGFRIE
+1020 
-1028 LGEIEARLAEY
+1028 
-1039 PAVREAV
+1039 
-1046 VLALGE
+1046 
-1052 GADKRLVA
+1052 
-1060 YVVAEHDEQL
+1060 
-1070 IGAIRDH
+1070 
-1077 LAALLPDYMVPTAF
+1077 
-1091 VRLDALPLSPNGKLD
+1091 
-1106 RRALPAPD
+1106 
-1114 SSALARQVYEAPQG
+1114 
-1128 EIECA
+1128 
-1133 LAEIWAELLG
+1133 
-1143 VERVGR
+1143 
-1149 HDSFFALGGHSL
+1149 
-1161 LAVRLTE
+1161 
-1168 QLRQRGLGLAVR
+1168 
-1180 DLFQTS
+1180 
-1186 DLSALARRLEQ
+1186 
-1197 QRGQSREI
+1197 
-1205 QVPDNLITRET
+1205 
-1216 QAITPELLPLV
+1216 
-1227 SLTQPEID
+1227 
-1235 HLVQQVPGGVSAIQ
+1235 
-1249 DIYALS
+1249 
-1255 PLQDG
+1255 
-1260 ILFHHLLATR
+1260 
-1270 GDPYLLIRQVAFAS
+1270 AS

-1355 IDLGQAPLL
+1355 IDLSRAPLL

-1711 PDAIALVFED
+1711 PDAVALVFED

-1736 AHELIALGVQP
+1736 AHELIALGVRP
-1747 DARVALCVERSPALV
+1747 DSRVALCVERSPALV

-1869 AQLQRQNFA
+1869 AQLQRQNFT

-2111 AAHPA
+2111 AAHSA

-2121 VLALGEGADKRLVA
+2121 VLAIGEGADKRLVA

-2590 SGAPDAATLLAR
+2590 SGAPDAAALLAR

-2674 ALEESGHDITG
+2674 ALEESGHDIAG

-2735 HTWNATEQAYP
+2735 LHTWNATEQAYP
-2746 AELCLHHQFELHAEH
+2746 AELCLHYQFELHAEH

-2798 DARVALC
+2798 DSRVALC

-2925 QNFAILPSSRILQF
+2925 QNFTILPSSRILQF

-3456 ELSLDP
+3456 ELILDP

-3556 EHEAFFRAMLADVEE
+3556 EHEAFFCAMLADVEE

-3995 MSWYLGEVGLGAED
+3995 MSWYLGEVGLGAQD

-4187 FVRDPFASD
+4187 FVRDPFAND
-4196 VEARMY
+4196 ADARMY
-4202 RTGDLARYLPDGNLE
+4202 RTGDLARYLPDGNIE

-4237 IEARLAEYPAVR
+4237 IEARLVEYPAV
-4249 EAVVLA
+4249 
-4255 LGEGADKRLVA
+4255 
-4266 YVVAEHDEQLI
+4266 
-4277 GAIRDHL
+4277 
-4284 AALLPDYMVPT
+4284 
-4295 AFVRLDALPLSPNG
+4295 
-4309 KLDRRALPAPD
+4309 
-4320 SSALARQ
+4320 
-4327 VYEAPQGEIECA
+4327 
-4339 LAEIWAELLGVERVG
+4339 
-4354 RHDSFFALGG
+4354 
-4364 HSLLAVR
+4364 
-4371 LTEQLR
+4371 
-4377 QRGLGLA
+4377 
-4384 VRDLFQTS
+4384 
-4392 DLSALAQRLEQQ
+4392 
-4404 RGQSREIQVPDNLIT
+4404 
-4419 RETQAITP
+4419 
-4427 ELLPLVSLTQPEIDH
+4427 
-4442 LVQQVPGGVSAIQ
+4442 
-4455 DIYALSPLQD
+4455 
-4465 GILFHHLLATRGDP
+4465 
-4479 YLLIRQV
+4479 
-4486 AFASREHLDRY
+4486 
-4497 LDAVQQVIARH
+4497 
-4508 DILRTAFFWEGLSRP
+4508 
-4523 AQVVLREAPLIL
+4523 
-4535 TELAFDPVDGPVA
+4535 
-4548 EQLARHFDPREHRID
+4548 
-4563 LGQAPLLRFAAARD
+4563 
-4577 EQGRWLL
+4577 
-4584 IELLH
+4584 
-4589 HLVGDHSTTE
+4589 
-4599 ILHREVQ
+4599 
-4606 AILAQRTAQLPSPK
+4606 
-4620 PFRNLVAQAHLGVS
+4620 
-4634 RQEHETFFRAMLADV
+4634 
-4649 EEPTLPFGLT
+4649 
-4659 EVHLDGSRVI
+4659 
-4669 EAHRM
+4669 
-4674 LPQALNDRLRM
+4674 
-4685 QARRLGVSLAS
+4685 
-4696 LCHLAWAQVLA
+4696 
-4707 RASGQDRVVFGTV
+4707 
-4720 MFGRMQGGAGADQA
+4720 
-4734 MGLFINTLPL
+4734 
-4744 RMDLGE
+4744 
-4750 TGVEQA
+4750 
-4756 VRHTHTL
+4756 
-4763 LASLIDHEHASL
+4763 
-4775 ALAQQCSG
+4775 
-4783 VPAGSPLFSALLN
+4783 
-4796 YRHNVVAVDQEN
+4796 
-4808 ADSGIEFLHA
+4808 
-4818 EERTNYPL
+4818 
-4826 TLSVE
+4826 
-4831 DFGDS
+4831 
-4836 LGLTA
+4836 
-4841 QVVDTLDAA
+4841 
-4850 RVNAYLAQAL
+4850 
-4860 ASLAD
+4860 
-4865 ALDETPALP
+4865 
-4874 VRQLEILPPE
+4874 
-4884 ERALL
+4884 
-4889 LNNWNEAARRFA
+4889 
-4901 SDRCSHQQFERQAER
+4901 
-4916 TPDAVALVFEEQT
+4916 
-4929 LSYAQLNARANR
+4929 
-4941 LAHELIA
+4941 
-4948 LGVQPDTRI
+4948 
-4957 ALSVERSPAIVIGLL
+4957 
-4972 AILKAGGAYVPLD
+4972 
-4985 PVYPGE
+4985 
-4991 RLAHILA
+4991 
-4998 DADPAIVLADAAGRA
+4998 
-5013 ALGEAALAGRH
+5013 
-5024 VLDPNAL
+5024 
-5031 PERPAG
+5031 
-5037 NPSVPGLAS
+5037 
-5046 HHLAYVIYTSGSTGK
+5046 
-5061 PKGVMVEHRQV
+5061 
-5072 ERLFDATAH
+5072 
-5081 WYRFDERDVWCLF
+5081 
-5094 HSFAFDFSVW
+5094 
-5104 EIWGALRHGGT
+5104 
-5115 LLIVPHPV
+5115 
-5123 ARSPEAFHRLVCR
+5123 
-5136 HGVTVLN
+5136 
-5143 QTPSAFKTFI
+5143 
-5153 AAARQ
+5153 
-5158 NPLPDR
+5158 
-5164 LRYVVFGGE
+5164 
-5173 ALEPSILQSW
+5173 
-5183 YAGRDANPPQLV
+5183 
-5195 NMYGITE
+5195 
-5202 TTVHVTYR
+5202 
-5210 ALGPS
+5210 
-5215 DAQQGG
+5215 
-5221 SPIGRPIPDL
+5221 
-5231 RLYLLDAHRQ
+5231 
-5241 PVPLGAVGELHVGGD
+5241 
-5256 GVARGYLNRPE
+5256 
-5267 LNAERFLDDPFVGQA
+5267 
-5282 DARMYRTGDLAR
+5282 
-5294 YLPDGSLVFL
+5294 
-5304 GRNDHQVKIRGFRIE
+5304 
-5319 LGEIEARLAAHPAV
+5319 
-5333 REAVVLALG
+5333 
-5342 EAADKRLVAYVVAG
+5342 
-5356 HDPLLAGALRDH
+5356 
-5368 LAAQLPDYMVP
+5368 
-5379 AAFVRLDALPLTP
+5379 
-5392 NGKLDSRA
+5392 
-5400 LPAPDQA
+5400 
-5407 ALASQAYEAPEGET
+5407 
-5421 ECALAAIWAELLE
+5421 
-5434 VERVGRHDS
+5434 
-5443 FFALGGHSLL
+5443 
-5453 AVRLIEELRKAF
+5453 
-5465 GVKFHLATL
+5465 
-5474 YQQPLLAQLADAL
+5474 
-5487 ISLQIAQYADGD
+5487 
-5499 IEDLEQE
+5499 
-5506 LGSLS
+5506 
-5511 DDDLLKILSAGT
+5511 

>member
-1 MNDRITKIE
+1 
-10 DVMGAGANPST
+10 
-21 PHHEQDHAS
+21 
-30 PSALVRHSCMLAGD
+30 
-44 GALTADC
+44 
-51 AAHILAAGH
+51 
-60 SLEAIL
+60 
-66 SSDER
+66 
-71 LRAWAAR
+71 
-78 HGVPCAASAEA
+78 
-89 LDAALATRGIDW
+89 
-101 LFTVDSEPALP
+101 
-112 AALLE
+112 
-117 RVRRGRFAYRHAPPS
+117 
-132 SRADAAPH
+132 
-140 AIASALLAR
+140 
-149 QTHHAAGWHAVDAR
+149 
-163 GQAGPAAI
+163 
-171 SCPVAIDAEDTTRS
+171 
-185 LTLKCE
+185 
-191 QAAKAGFVELLAALD
+191 
-206 RGTLPA
+206 
-212 FAESPHES
+212 
-220 PQQPRDDVPAAPGRL
+220 
-235 PAGAYLDWRDS
+235 
-246 AQALCTLVRAL
+246 
-257 DFGEHR
+257 
-263 PNPLGCAKLLLGD
+263 
-276 GQSVR
+276 
-281 LSRIERLDR
+281 
-290 RSGLPAGSLVALRED
+290 
-305 GWQVASGSEDLL
+305 
-317 IGGFTTLEGEPRLPQ
+317 
-332 ALADEAGLSEGARLA
+332 
-347 SLSEAQTSALLE
+347 
-359 TRQALAD
+359 
-366 REAFWAARLARRAAL
+366 
-381 QLPFERAASH
+381 
-391 AAPQWT
+391 
-397 ASRWQAWLADRASP
+397 
-411 PRTGE
+411 
-416 LLALFAVYLAR
+416 
-427 LTGESTLQLGWR
+427 
-439 AAHEPAALRTLGYLA
+439 
-454 PIVPIELSIDAA
+454 
-466 QTWSSV
+466 
-472 LSNVAAE
+472 
-479 LAQLGRNPGFA
+479 
-490 RDLVNR
+490 
-496 YPELRSPASANS
+496 
-508 ADRWT
+508 
-513 IGLHLL
+513 
-519 DQDAE
+519 
-524 PDESTVDAG
+524 
-533 VAGTLLTLQVR
+533 
-544 ADGAF
+544 
-549 RWIHD
+549 
-554 ADRLDAEQIERMSTH
+554 
-569 LRELAQS
+569 
-576 LSDANGADMPVGQA
+576 
-590 RLLPEAERALLLHEW
+590 
-605 NATSTPYPE
+605 
-614 DVCLHQQFEQQV
+614 
-626 ERTPDAVALV
+626 
-636 FEEQTLSYAQ
+636 
-646 LNARANQLAHEL
+646 
-658 IALGVQPDSRVGI
+658 
-671 CLQRSSAMV
+671 
-680 VGLLA
+680 
-685 ILKAGGAYV
+685 
-694 PLDPAY
+694 
-700 PGERLAHILIDAD
+700 
-713 PGIVLVDTTGR
+713 
-724 AALGQ
+724 
-729 DALDG
+729 
-734 RRLLDPNAPLPER
+734 
-747 PTSNPVV
+747 
-754 PGLTSRH
+754 
-761 LAYVIYTSGSTGKP
+761 
-775 KGAQNE
+775 
-781 HRALVNR
+781 
-788 LDWMQRAYAL
+788 
-798 DASDR
+798 
-803 VLQKTPFGFDVS
+803 
-815 VWEFFWT
+815 
-822 LLNGATLV
+822 
-830 VAAPGI
+830 
-836 QGDPE
+836 
-841 ALIALIDRQRI
+841 
-852 TTAHFVPSMLNIFL
+852 
-866 GTEGVQA
+866 
-873 CTSLQR
+873 
-879 LVCSGEAL
+879 
-887 PVAAIRRCQALLPAA
+887 
-902 RIHNLYGPTEAAID
+902 
-916 VTAWTCP
+916 
-923 PDYAGSTVPIGRP
+923 
-936 IANTRIYLLD
+936 
-946 EHGQPVPL
+946 
-954 GAVGELH
+954 
-961 IGGVGVARGYL
+961 
-972 NRPELTAERFVR
+972 
-984 DPFASDVEAR
+984 
-994 MYRTGDLARYLPDG
+994 
-1008 NIEYLGRNDFQV
+1008 
-1020 KIRGFRIE
+1020 
-1028 LGEIEARLAEY
+1028 
-1039 PAVREAV
+1039 
-1046 VLALGE
+1046 
-1052 GADKRLVA
+1052 
-1060 YVVAEHDEQL
+1060 
-1070 IGAIRDH
+1070 
-1077 LAALLPDYMVPTAF
+1077 
-1091 VRLDALPLSPNGKLD
+1091 
-1106 RRALPAPD
+1106 
-1114 SSALARQVYEAPQG
+1114 
-1128 EIECA
+1128 
-1133 LAEIWAELLG
+1133 
-1143 VERVGR
+1143 
-1149 HDSFFALGGHSL
+1149 
-1161 LAVRLTE
+1161 
-1168 QLRQRGLGLAVR
+1168 
-1180 DLFQTS
+1180 
-1186 DLSALARRLEQ
+1186 
-1197 QRGQSREI
+1197 
-1205 QVPDNLITRET
+1205 
-1216 QAITPELLPLV
+1216 
-1227 SLTQPEID
+1227 
-1235 HLVQQVPGGVSAIQ
+1235 
-1249 DIYALS
+1249 
-1255 PLQDG
+1255 
-1260 ILFHHLLATR
+1260 
-1270 GDPYLLIRQVAFAS
+1270 
-1284 REHLDRYLDAV
+1284 
-1295 QQVIAR
+1295 
-1301 HDILRT
+1301 
-1307 AFFWEGLSRPAQVVL
+1307 
-1322 REAPL
+1322 
-1327 ILTELAFDPVD
+1327 
-1338 GPVAE
+1338 
-1343 QLARHF
+1343 
-1349 DPREHR
+1349 
-1355 IDLGQAPLL
+1355 
-1364 RFAAAPDEQGRW
+1364 
-1376 LLIELL
+1376 
-1382 HHLVGDHSTVEILHR
+1382 
-1397 EVRAILAGSA
+1397 
-1407 ARLLPAQP
+1407 
-1415 FRNAIAQARLG
+1415 
-1426 VSQQE
+1426 
-1431 HENFFRAML
+1431 
-1440 ADVDE
+1440 
-1445 PTLPFG
+1445 
-1451 LTEVHLD
+1451 
-1458 GSRLNEAHHTL
+1458 
-1469 PSSLNDRLR
+1469 
-1478 AQARRLGV
+1478 
-1486 SLASLCHLAWA
+1486 
-1497 QVLARAS
+1497 
-1504 GQDRVVFGTVMFGRM
+1504 
-1519 QAGEGA
+1519 
-1525 DQAMGLYINTL
+1525 
-1536 PLRMDLGE
+1536 
-1544 TGVEQAVRDTHAL
+1544 
-1557 LASLID
+1557 
-1563 HEHASLALAQQCSGV
+1563 
-1578 PAGSPLF
+1578 
-1585 SALLNYVHSTVS
+1585 
-1597 VNEDDQA
+1597 
-1604 IGLEFLSVQERSNYP
+1604 
-1619 FSMSVED
+1619 
-1626 FGHALVLIAQLVDP
+1626 
-1640 FDAKRLCAYFEQA
+1640 
-1653 LVSVVEALDGRPSM
+1653 
-1667 PVRQLEILPPEEREL
+1667 
-1682 LLHTW
+1682 
-1687 NATEQAYPAE
+1687 
-1697 LCLHHQFELHAEHT
+1697 
-1711 PDAIALVFED
+1711 
-1721 RAISYA
+1721 
-1727 QLNAQANRL
+1727 
-1736 AHELIALGVQP
+1736 
-1747 DARVALCVERSPALV
+1747 
-1762 IGLLAI
+1762 
-1768 LKAGGA
+1768 
-1774 YLPLD
+1774 
-1779 PAYPPE
+1779 
-1785 RLAYI
+1785 
-1790 LADADPAIVLADAAG
+1790 
-1805 RAALG
+1805 
-1810 HAALDGRRLLDPD
+1810 
-1823 TLPERPASNPVV
+1823 
-1835 PGLTSRHLA
+1835 
-1844 YVIYTSGSTGKPKG
+1844 
-1858 VMVEH
+1858 
-1863 RGTLNL
+1863 
-1869 AQLQRQNFA
+1869 
-1878 ILPSSRIL
+1878 
-1886 QFASCAFDAS
+1886 
-1896 VWEVVM
+1896 
-1902 ALGCGATLYLP
+1902 
-1913 FTALLKDRAALLR
+1913 
-1926 YLAQHRI
+1926 
-1933 THATLP
+1933 
-1939 PALLQGDSAVL
+1939 
-1950 DPELALTLILAG
+1950 
-1962 EAPGPGLFQALAG
+1962 
-1975 HHVVFN
+1975 
-1981 AYGPTESTVCATLWR
+1981 
-1996 CPPGFTGE
+1996 
-2004 TIPIGKPIANTRIYL
+2004 
-2019 LDAHGQ
+2019 
-2025 PVPLG
+2025 
-2030 AVGELHI
+2030 
-2037 GGDGLARGYLN
+2037 
-2048 RPELT
+2048 
-2053 AERFLDDPFDPR
+2053 
-2065 PGARMYRSG
+2065 
-2074 DLARYLPDGN
+2074 
-2084 IVFLGR
+2084 FLGR

-2121 VLALGEGADKRLVA
+2121 VLALGEG
-2135 YVVAE
+2135 
-2140 HDEQLIGAIR
+2140 
-2150 DHLAAQLP
+2150 
-2158 DYMVPTAFVRLD
+2158 T
-2170 ALPLTPNGKLDRRAL
+2170 
-2185 PAPDQSALFRQA
+2185 
-2197 YEAPQGEIESALAE
+2197 
-2211 IWATLLDIERVG
+2211 
-2223 RHDSFFALGGHSLLA
+2223 
-2238 VQLISRIAALGVE
+2238 
-2251 LPLASLFA
+2251 
-2259 SPTLAG
+2259 
-2265 LSSVIA
+2265 
-2271 DRGHQGAIALPP
+2271 
-2283 ITPLARE
+2283 
-2290 GELALSFSQQRLWF
+2290 
-2304 LAQLDGV
+2304 
-2311 SATYHMPLALRL
+2311 
-2323 QGRLDQAAWQRALDT
+2323 
-2338 LLDRH
+2338 
-2343 EALRSVFVTVQG
+2343 
-2355 QPRVRLL
+2355 
-2362 PVGTALP
+2362 
-2369 VTHHDLRGAA
+2369 
-2379 DARQQLQAISSQEVH
+2379 
-2394 AGFDL
+2394 
-2399 EQGPLIRARLIRLS
+2399 
-2413 EDEHAFLLTQHHIVS
+2413 
-2428 DGWSLD
+2428 
-2434 VLLGELQ
+2434 
-2441 ALYHAYLHGRPD
+2441 
-2453 PLAPLAIQ
+2453 
-2461 YPDYA
+2461 
-2466 AWQRQWLTGERL
+2466 
-2478 QAQVDYWRDTL
+2478 
-2489 ADAPVL
+2489 
-2495 LDLPTDRPRPAQQSF
+2495 
-2510 VGAHVPVRFDAE
+2510 
-2522 LTQALRRLAQ
+2522 
-2532 THGVTPYMIVMAAWA
+2532 
-2547 AVLARLSGQQDIV
+2547 
-2560 IGTPSANRNRQEVEP
+2560 
-2575 LIGFFVNTLALRLDL
+2575 
-2590 SGAPDAATLLAR
+2590 
-2602 VRQAALAAQDHQDLP
+2602 
-2617 FEQVVEIVNP
+2617 
-2627 PRNLGH
+2627 
-2633 APLFQVMF
+2633 
-2641 AWQSRQGASLDLPG
+2641 
-2655 LEATPLPLAY
+2655 
-2665 DAVNFDLEL
+2665 
-2674 ALEESGHDITG
+2674 
-2685 TLNYSTAL
+2685 
-2693 FEQDTI
+2693 
-2699 ERQLV
+2699 
-2704 YLRAML
+2704 
-2710 LAMVR
+2710 
-2715 DEARAVDSFDI
+2715 
-2726 LPPEERELL
+2726 
-2735 HTWNATEQAYP
+2735 
-2746 AELCLHHQFELHAEH
+2746 
-2761 TPDAIALV
+2761 
-2769 FEDRAISYAQL
+2769 
-2780 NAQANRLAHE
+2780 
-2790 LIALGVQP
+2790 
-2798 DARVALC
+2798 
-2805 VERSPALVIGL
+2805 
-2816 LAILKAGGAYLP
+2816 
-2828 LDPAYPPERL
+2828 
-2838 AYILADADP
+2838 
-2847 AIVLAD
+2847 
-2853 AAGRAA
+2853 
-2859 LGHAALDGRR
+2859 
-2869 LLDPDTLPERPASN
+2869 
-2883 PVVPG
+2883 
-2888 LTSRHLAYVI
+2888 
-2898 YTSGSTGKPKG
+2898 
-2909 VMVEH
+2909 
-2914 RGTLNLAQLQR
+2914 
-2925 QNFAILPSSRILQF
+2925 
-2939 ASCAFDASVWEVV
+2939 
-2952 MALGCG
+2952 
-2958 ATLYLPFTALLKD
+2958 
-2971 RAALL
+2971 
-2976 RYLAQHRITH
+2976 
-2986 ATLPPA
+2986 
-2992 LLQGDSAVLDPEL
+2992 
-3005 ALTLILAGEAPGPG
+3005 
-3019 LFQALAGHHVV
+3019 
-3030 FNAYGPTESTVCA
+3030 
-3043 TLWRC
+3043 
-3048 PPGFTG
+3048 
-3054 ETIPIGKPIANTR
+3054 
-3067 IYLLDAHGQPVPLG
+3067 
-3081 AVGELHIGGDGLARG
+3081 
-3096 YLNRPELTA
+3096 
-3105 ERFLDDPFD
+3105 
-3114 PRPGA
+3114 
-3119 RMYRSGDLAR
+3119 
-3129 YLPDGNIVFLGRND
+3129 
-3143 HQVKIRGFRIEL
+3143 
-3155 GEIEARLAAHPA
+3155 
-3167 VREAVVLALGE
+3167 
-3178 GADKRLVAYVVAEHD
+3178 DKRLVAYVVAEHD

-3694 LALAQR
+3694 LALAQQ

-4027 GPLMVG
+4027 GSLMVG

-4196 VEARMY
+4196 VKARMY
-4202 RTGDLARYLPDGNLE
+4202 RTGDLARYLPDGNIE

-4255 LGEGADKRLVA
+4255 IGDGADKRLVA
-4266 YVVAEHDEQLI
+4266 YVVAKHDEQLI

-4284 AALLPDYMVPT
+4284 AAQLPDYMVPT

-4339 LAEIWAELLGVERVG
+4339 LAEIWAELLGVERIG

-4563 LGQAPLLRFAAARD
+4563 LSRAPLLRFAAAPD

-4589 HLVGDHSTTE
+4589 HLIGDHSTTE

-4606 AILAQRTAQLPSPK
+4606 AILAQRTAQLPSPQ

-4707 RASGQDRVVFGTV
+4707 RASGQDRAVFGTV

>member
-1 MNDRITKIE
+1 
-10 DVMGAGANPST
+10 
-21 PHHEQDHAS
+21 
-30 PSALVRHSCMLAGD
+30 
-44 GALTADC
+44 
-51 AAHILAAGH
+51 
-60 SLEAIL
+60 
-66 SSDER
+66 
-71 LRAWAAR
+71 
-78 HGVPCAASAEA
+78 
-89 LDAALATRGIDW
+89 
-101 LFTVDSEPALP
+101 
-112 AALLE
+112 
-117 RVRRGRFAYRHAPPS
+117 
-132 SRADAAPH
+132 
-140 AIASALLAR
+140 
-149 QTHHAAGWHAVDAR
+149 
-163 GQAGPAAI
+163 
-171 SCPVAIDAEDTTRS
+171 
-185 LTLKCE
+185 
-191 QAAKAGFVELLAALD
+191 
-206 RGTLPA
+206 
-212 FAESPHES
+212 
-220 PQQPRDDVPAAPGRL
+220 
-235 PAGAYLDWRDS
+235 
-246 AQALCTLVRAL
+246 
-257 DFGEHR
+257 
-263 PNPLGCAKLLLGD
+263 
-276 GQSVR
+276 
-281 LSRIERLDR
+281 
-290 RSGLPAGSLVALRED
+290 
-305 GWQVASGSEDLL
+305 
-317 IGGFTTLEGEPRLPQ
+317 
-332 ALADEAGLSEGARLA
+332 
-347 SLSEAQTSALLE
+347 
-359 TRQALAD
+359 
-366 REAFWAARLARRAAL
+366 
-381 QLPFERAASH
+381 
-391 AAPQWT
+391 
-397 ASRWQAWLADRASP
+397 
-411 PRTGE
+411 
-416 LLALFAVYLAR
+416 
-427 LTGESTLQLGWR
+427 
-439 AAHEPAALRTLGYLA
+439 
-454 PIVPIELSIDAA
+454 
-466 QTWSSV
+466 
-472 LSNVAAE
+472 
-479 LAQLGRNPGFA
+479 
-490 RDLVNR
+490 
-496 YPELRSPASANS
+496 
-508 ADRWT
+508 
-513 IGLHLL
+513 
-519 DQDAE
+519 
-524 PDESTVDAG
+524 
-533 VAGTLLTLQVR
+533 
-544 ADGAF
+544 
-549 RWIHD
+549 
-554 ADRLDAEQIERMSTH
+554 MSTH

-798 DASDR
+798 DACDR

-984 DPFASDVEAR
+984 DPFAGDVEAR

-1161 LAVRLTE
+1161 LAVRLIE

-1364 RFAAAPDEQGRW
+1364 RFAAARDEQGRW

-1697 LCLHHQFELHAEHT
+1697 LCLHHQFELHAEYT
-1711 PDAIALVFED
+1711 PDAVALVFED

-1747 DARVALCVERSPALV
+1747 DSRVALCVERSPALV

-1869 AQLQRQNFA
+1869 AQFQRQNFT

-1926 YLAQHRI
+1926 YLEQHRI

-2121 VLALGEGADKRLVA
+2121 VLAIGEGADKRLVA

-2185 PAPDQSALFRQA
+2185 PAPDQSALFRHA

-2674 ALEESGHDITG
+2674 ALEESGHDIAG

-2726 LPPEERELL
+2726 LPPEERELLL

-2790 LIALGVQP
+2790 LIALGVRP
-2798 DARVALC
+2798 DSRVALC

-2925 QNFAILPSSRILQF
+2925 QNFTILPSSRILQF

-3214 TAFVRLDALPL
+3214 TSFVRLDALPL

-3694 LALAQR
+3694 LALAQQ

-4100 AAPRPVFVNSYGP
+4100 ATPRPVFVNSYGP

-4202 RTGDLARYLPDGNLE
+4202 RTGDLARYLPDGNIE

-4237 IEARLAEYPAVR
+4237 IEARLAEYRAVR

-4255 LGEGADKRLVA
+4255 LGDGADKRLVA
-4266 YVVAEHDEQLI
+4266 YVVAEHDESLI

-4327 VYEAPQGEIECA
+4327 AYEAPQGEIECA

-4371 LTEQLR
+4371 LIEQLR

-4384 VRDLFQTS
+4384 VRDLFQIS
-4392 DLSALAQRLEQQ
+4392 DLSALARRLEQQ

-4606 AILAQRTAQLPSPK
+4606 AILAQRTAQLPSPQ

-4707 RASGQDRVVFGTV
+4707 RASGQDRAVFGTV

>member
-1 MNDRITKIE
+1 
-10 DVMGAGANPST
+10 
-21 PHHEQDHAS
+21 
-30 PSALVRHSCMLAGD
+30 MLAGD

-490 RDLVNR
+490 RDLVDR

-554 ADRLDAEQIERMSTH
+554 ANRLDAEQIERMSTH

-713 PGIVLVDTTGR
+713 PGIVLLDAAGR

-729 DALDG
+729 DALDE
-734 RRLLDPNAPLPER
+734 RHVLDPDALLPER
-747 PTSNPVV
+747 PTSNPAV

-916 VTAWTCP
+916 VTTWTCP

-984 DPFASDVEAR
+984 DPFAGHADAR

-1028 LGEIEARLAEY
+1028 LGEIEARLVEY

-1046 VLALGE
+1046 VLAIGE

-1060 YVVAEHDEQL
+1060 YVVAEHDESL

-1077 LAALLPDYMVPTAF
+1077 LAAQLPDYMVPTAF

-1114 SSALARQVYEAPQG
+1114 SSALARQAYEAPQG
-1128 EIECA
+1128 EIECV

-1186 DLSALARRLEQ
+1186 DLSALAQRLEQ

-1364 RFAAAPDEQGRW
+1364 RFAAAPDEQDRW

-1711 PDAIALVFED
+1711 PDAVALVFED

-1736 AHELIALGVQP
+1736 AHELIALGVRP

-1926 YLAQHRI
+1926 YLEQHRI

-2121 VLALGEGADKRLVA
+2121 VLALGEGTDKRLVA

-2674 ALEESGHDITG
+2674 ALEESGHDIAG

-2735 HTWNATEQAYP
+2735 LHTWNATEQAYP

-2761 TPDAIALV
+2761 TPDAVALV

-2976 RYLAQHRITH
+2976 RYLEQHRITH

-3019 LFQALAGHHVV
+3019 LFQALAEHHVV

-3155 GEIEARLAAHPA
+3155 GEIEARLAAHSA

-3490 RFAAARDEQ
+3490 RFAAAPDEQ
-3499 GRWLLVE
+3499 GRWLLIE

-3884 IAMVVGLLAVLKA
+3884 IAMVVGLLAVIKA

-3995 MSWYLGEVGLGAED
+3995 MSWYLGEVGLGAQD

-4187 FVRDPFASD
+4187 FVRDPFAND
-4196 VEARMY
+4196 ADARMY
-4202 RTGDLARYLPDGNLE
+4202 RTGDLARYLPDGNIE

-4295 AFVRLDALPLSPNG
+4295 AFVRLDALPLTPNG

-4327 VYEAPQGEIECA
+4327 AYEAPQGEIECA

-4563 LGQAPLLRFAAARD
+4563 LSRAPLLRFAAAPD

-4589 HLVGDHSTTE
+4589 HLIGDHSTTE

-4674 LPQALNDRLRM
+4674 LQQALNDRLRM

>member
-1 MNDRITKIE
+1 
-10 DVMGAGANPST
+10 
-21 PHHEQDHAS
+21 
-30 PSALVRHSCMLAGD
+30 MLAGD

-71 LRAWAAR
+71 LRAWATR

-263 PNPLGCAKLLLGD
+263 PNPLGRAKLLLGD

-490 RDLVNR
+490 RDLVDR

-554 ADRLDAEQIERMSTH
+554 ANRLDAEQIERMSTH

-713 PGIVLVDTTGR
+713 PSIVLVDTTGR

-734 RRLLDPNAPLPER
+734 RRLLDPDAPLPER

-984 DPFASDVEAR
+984 DPFAGHADAR

-1028 LGEIEARLAEY
+1028 LGEIEARLVEY

-1060 YVVAEHDEQL
+1060 YVVAKHDEQL

-1077 LAALLPDYMVPTAF
+1077 LAAQLPDYMVPTAF

-1114 SSALARQVYEAPQG
+1114 SSALARQAYEAPQG
-1128 EIECA
+1128 EIECV

-1186 DLSALARRLEQ
+1186 DLSALAQRLEQ

-1711 PDAIALVFED
+1711 PDAVALVFED

-1736 AHELIALGVQP
+1736 AHELIALGVRP
-1747 DARVALCVERSPALV
+1747 DSRVALCVERSPALV

-1869 AQLQRQNFA
+1869 AQLQRQNFT

-1902 ALGCGATLYLP
+1902 ALGCGTTLYLP

-1962 EAPGPGLFQALAG
+1962 EAPGPGLFQALAE

-2111 AAHPA
+2111 AAHSA

-2121 VLALGEGADKRLVA
+2121 VLAIGEGADKRLVA

-2674 ALEESGHDITG
+2674 ALEESGHDIAG

-2735 HTWNATEQAYP
+2735 LHTWNATEQAYP

-2761 TPDAIALV
+2761 TPDAVALV

-2790 LIALGVQP
+2790 LIALGVRP
-2798 DARVALC
+2798 DSRVALC

-2925 QNFAILPSSRILQF
+2925 QNFTILPSSRILQF

-2958 ATLYLPFTALLKD
+2958 TTLYLPFTALLKD

-3019 LFQALAGHHVV
+3019 LFQALAEHHVV

-3096 YLNRPELTA
+3096 YLNRPELTT

-3332 VPDNLITRDTEA
+3332 VPDNLITRETQA

-3456 ELSLDP
+3456 ELILDP

-3556 EHEAFFRAMLADVEE
+3556 EHEAFFCAMLADVEE

-4187 FVRDPFASD
+4187 FVRDPFAND
-4196 VEARMY
+4196 ADARMY
-4202 RTGDLARYLPDGNLE
+4202 RTGDLARYLPDGNIE

-4266 YVVAEHDEQLI
+4266 YVVAEHDESLI

-4284 AALLPDYMVPT
+4284 AAQLPDYMVPT

-4327 VYEAPQGEIECA
+4327 AYEAPQGEIECA
-4339 LAEIWAELLGVERVG
+4339 FAEIWAELLGVERVG

-4392 DLSALAQRLEQQ
+4392 DLSALARRLEQQ

-4419 RETQAITP
+4419 RETQAIAP

-4563 LGQAPLLRFAAARD
+4563 LGQAPLLRFAAAPD

-4606 AILAQRTAQLPSPK
+4606 AILAQRTAQLPSPQ

-4674 LPQALNDRLRM
+4674 LPQALNDRLRA

-4860 ASLAD
+4860 ASLAN

-4998 DADPAIVLADAAGRA
+4998 DADPAIVLADATGRA

-5115 LLIVPHPV
+5115 LLIVPHSV

-5267 LNAERFLDDPFVGQA
+5267 LTAERFVHDPFAGDA
-5282 DARMYRTGDLAR
+5282 IARMYRTGDLAR
-5294 YLPDGSLVFL
+5294 YLPDGNLEYL

-5319 LGEIEARLAAHPAV
+5319 LGEIEARLANHPAV